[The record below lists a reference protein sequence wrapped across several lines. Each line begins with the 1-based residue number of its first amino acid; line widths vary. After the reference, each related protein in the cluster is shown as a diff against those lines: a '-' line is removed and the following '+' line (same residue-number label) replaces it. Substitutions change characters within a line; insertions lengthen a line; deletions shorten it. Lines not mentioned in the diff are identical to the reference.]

1 MSHFE
6 KRVQLNKIIESQ
18 LPEFL
23 VADFP
28 KAVEFFKQYFISQE
42 FQGGNTDLID
52 NLDRYIR
59 VDNLVPE
66 VVVGKTTLS
75 SAISTSDTTIT
86 VASTKGFP
94 DDYGLLKIDDEII
107 TYTGKTD
114 TTFTGCIR
122 GFSGI
127 TGYDDSTEAYFS
139 NVNRQSVI
147 FKDTTAQAHTG
158 SSEVQ
163 NLSALFLQEFYKKLK
178 KTFTPGFE
186 ELKFVDGLDVGNFIK
201 NARSFYQSKGIE
213 ESVIILFKVLYGVEA
228 KVIDLETRLIKPSS
242 ADYIRRELIVAEVLS
257 GDPFKLEGQT
267 IFRSVDLNTSASVS
281 DVEVFT
287 RDNKTFY
294 KIGLFVG
301 YNERDLIEGEFIV
314 PGYSKVLEP
323 VEIGGETIAV
333 DSTIGFPDSG
343 TLISGT
349 NTIAYTSK
357 SISQFFGCTGVTT
370 KIEVTDPIRA
380 NETVFGYENG
390 DTEKK
395 VELRITGVLSNFE
408 AIGDIPLMEAD
419 EIISVKNVGEV
430 IYNPVEDKTYKEV
443 FANSWIYNTK
453 SRVNVDSINGAN
465 FTLKSDIDKSQFR
478 IGDSVDILVG
488 GSNVKA
494 SADALITAIP
504 NNTVLT
510 LGNIS
515 SFVPAAGVSYSIRRN
530 LKKSK
535 SSGVLIKLGQNIYI
549 ANALNVYTDDFGQFG
564 YVASHSLP
572 GYTIQDEIVEST
584 IPDGTDANL
593 GGFSTFF
600 KTYSIVK
607 FANPVRFIDGDQIRY
622 TATNPLA
629 GLNSGETYYVKLV
642 NGKEIYL
649 YASKSLLTG
658 NEFIRFAPVTGA
670 GDHKFTLVRH
680 EDRLLSSNNILR
692 KIPLSSPLASVKESK
707 RNLGNV
713 GVLVDGVE
721 ISSPDSADKV
731 YYGPI
736 EKFEVLNGGR
746 DYDVINPP
754 NITVSTGAG
763 STAYVEPTVVGSVQK
778 VFVDPQEFDIDD
790 VESVTLTGG
799 NGEGCVLEPIVGIR
813 FREIEFDSR
822 PLSLGGGVDITNET
836 ITFRTNHGLVDGQ
849 RIIYNQNGNKPIAL
863 GDAYDPNNT
872 DTGNKLISGDEYVV
886 KVVNPSTIKLHI
898 NEGDA
903 LNGNAG
909 INTLGL
915 SVPADATGVHKFRTL
930 SKGNLREIKVLD
942 GGSGYTHRK
951 LRVKA
956 GHVSLEYNNIYYKGH
971 GFETGETVI
980 YTATETAVG
989 GLTVNNRYY
998 VDKIDDDTFRLIN
1011 LGADGTLTTE
1021 LTRRKFVDFTTTGSG
1036 YHVFQ
1041 YPPITINA
1049 NVSYAGTTGGSFTF
1063 TPLVTGIIADAY
1075 LYESGTGYGSTV
1087 LNLHKKPLINVSEG
1101 RNAQLAPIID
1111 NGEIVAVQV
1120 LNKGDG
1126 YVSFPD
1132 LVVEDRSATPGTGA
1146 ILKPVL
1152 VNNRITDV
1160 VIING
1165 GIGYSSNATSIYVRS
1180 RGFGAKFDTRVRGLH
1195 VNDAER
1201 FADHSRSK
1209 NTKIFSNLYKNEK
1222 ENSLVHGIF
1231 GYSTDLGQNFE
1242 LFDGNH
1248 SPIVGWAYDGNPIYG
1263 PFGYAE
1269 VDNIQS
1275 GVRIIKPGYEL
1286 NASLVEDRPSFT
1298 HGFFTD
1304 DYQYTGTGDLDRHNG
1319 RFCKTPEFPNGIY
1332 AYFVGVTTSST
1343 SADLEPVYPYFIG
1356 ESYKSEVIKDNFTLD
1371 HSFDFNNSNLTRN
1384 TFPYNVAKDE
1394 ADYDFFNEGYE
1405 SFEQV
1410 SVVESVTQGEIDE
1423 IKVIDGGTG
1432 YVIGDR
1438 VNFDIVESGGV
1449 GVRGEVSEIVGVAVT
1464 AIDTTLDTYE
1474 NATLIWDNDRQ
1485 VSVYN
1490 VGGWNV
1496 EDNDHVLVTG
1506 LSTSIVGLNGS
1517 HKIGFSTETV
1527 SLAGTMTAYNSQPH
1541 GTFEDIFISSK
1552 FATVSAGSTITVKS
1566 SDGVELL
1573 TVVNDY
1579 NNGVLR
1585 VKRYGTAG
1593 VAHSFGSELR
1603 LNGNRITLPVKTK
1616 EFKSSLNKIAFFNAQ
1631 DSVGV
1636 GTTSTLKTF
1645 TIGNVQDTISVP
1657 NRSIHLPNHPFKTGE
1672 KVIFTRSN
1680 KPGTASLTVA
1690 NNAAQLDAFAIPDNT
1705 SLSSTLYVINKGT
1718 NYIGLATQVGL
1729 TTAGNGLYFFSTGS
1743 DDSEYKLRTDK
1754 DQITADVS
1762 KIKTNVSCG
1771 TTHGLKRG
1779 DTIKFNVVPSSTV
1792 GIGTSTAV
1800 KVKFNANERKLLI
1813 NPTGITSS
1821 NIDTSTNQITIDNH
1835 GYKTG
1840 DKVYYESVEVASG
1853 LHTGSYFVIE
1863 DTSSKFRLAETLYES
1878 NPLTEKEVNI
1888 VGTGDT
1894 HHTFSLVNPPINI
1907 IRNNN
1912 LKFDLSD
1919 ASLSGYQFKIY
1930 TDNQFSNEYVSSYD
1944 SRTFNVVG
1952 LGTIGVSTSA
1962 SLTLNYSQN
1971 IPTKLFYG
1979 LEKSGYISTAD
1990 KGVDAYSELNFID
2003 SPYNGTYNVFGI
2015 GSTTFKFSPSAL
2027 PEILNYTQ
2035 DDAKLEYTTKSSN
2048 AINGSIGKVL
2058 TLSKGFNFDRL
2069 PKFKDV
2075 TSTNGVNANISAAS
2089 TSIGRIKK
2097 VRFRDIGY
2105 DYHSDKT
2112 LRPEAD
2118 VPPIV
2123 EIDNLDTIK
2132 SIDIESGGSRYLSD
2146 PGLIL
2151 FNDTT
2156 KQVIDTTTFIAKAP
2170 NGAIA
2175 EVEQLGPLFGI
2186 QSEPH
2191 RLISINNSNGVGISS
2206 MQSGVQGIATCTLTT
2221 PFLGFSTALFAPG
2234 DEVFVEGVS
2243 LASTGTG
2250 YNSEDYDYKF
2260 FKVIAYNNASPATL
2274 TFQLVGE
2281 DGVGLTTNPGFA
2293 KTNQSGFAQIVNKK
2307 NYPVINVIQERSP
2320 FEINEQLYVDNGT
2333 GYIPTNLRVSLV
2345 RDDYIK
2351 IRGSYN
2357 LQKGAKI
2364 RGVVTGTIAD
2374 VTNVD
2379 RKRAKL
2385 NISYSSKNDIGW
2397 RNDIGKI
2404 SEDYQV
2410 TPDNDY
2416 YQNLSY
2422 SVKSPITWKE
2432 FSSPLNSIVHPAGL
2446 KNFADVG
2453 VTSTGSARAG
2463 LGGTTTSIVVL
2474 DVVNERR
2481 VDTINNFDNT
2491 VDVDVEQ
2498 SNIGLGNFLKSNKLQ
2513 IQNRK
2518 LTSFTECRTNR
2529 VLIHDDISD
2538 KFSSRGFQ
2546 DTFAEIEEVDAQDNV
2561 VRYTIQIVDPDDGH
2575 VQLSELVLQ
2584 TTDEDTFLF
2593 EKYSAHSN
2601 HRLGTFSADVDDIG
2615 TRSLFFTPTDPF
2627 ETDHDIKILRKSY
2640 LYQQLPAGDVGI
2652 GTSAFG
2658 SVTLSG
2664 SFVAGITSIG
2674 SINDPWRTAS
2684 GISSVKTL
2692 VSYAATNF
2700 NGAFASVEIGNRF
2713 NNETNYIEAFVDF
2726 DGSNTYLSEYYY
2738 DATTQSYSA
2747 TQSGVLETEYDSSN
2761 NIVRLKARNVGVS
2774 SLVSYDVRSTVV
2786 GFAASTAGIGTY
2798 RYLLNNQPQG
2808 TEKSARYESTVNSG
2822 VSTVRIGTF
2831 DLSRVSSSNS
2841 IVRVSA
2847 GSSSAIHQVV
2857 IMANNEENDVV
2868 VVPGPFAP
2876 VNNVTGLGTFSG
2888 EIDGGNFYLNFH
2900 PDAGYDVDTQ
2910 AYNEVFYR
2918 EMDFDNQSQPLK
2930 FGPTTQNIFLT
2941 AYDGLNGLRANRTN
2955 FKLTYE
2961 GDPIYMKTFN
2971 PADTTT
2977 LNYQTGLFTYRNHF
2991 FNTGEELIYTP
3002 EATFVGVGKSA
3013 VGIGQTADYLGV
3025 VTDRL
3030 PSRVYPIAIT
3040 PDSFK
3045 LATRKEYAQAGI
3057 FVTFTDAGLGNAHE
3071 LEFTKKLTKTVVGLD
3086 GIVQQPIAFTPI
3098 THSLRFNNGGITA
3111 GISTFNISGIS
3122 SIQPRDIIRIDDEYM
3137 KVIEVGLSTNT
3148 NGQLLGPI
3156 NGIIAAGGIA
3166 THPTVAVKRAV
3177 VGSSATTHTDGATVR
3192 VYRGAFNIVKNEIHF
3207 IDPPKGNTRAR
3218 RNESNLPYVKAE
3230 FSGRTFLRSDYDTN
3244 MLFDDISDQF
3254 TGIAKTYTATVE
3266 GINTSGVQPGNGI
3279 LFINGVFQTPTT
3291 ENNTGQNYV
3300 IERDTNV
3307 GISSFVFTGIESIDG
3322 VPISSDT
3329 DINQN
3334 QIPRGGLIVSLGSTP
3349 GLGYAPLVGAK
3360 TLVKTNA
3367 SGGLTNIVG
3376 VNTWIGAKSIST
3388 ARYNN
3393 LSGILEVE
3401 TTEPHYLGG
3410 GDSVKL
3416 NDLEFKCPKTP
3427 VGTPT
3432 NATYN
3437 PATGVLILTI
3447 PNHGLVNTDA
3457 VVIDDNSITFTC
3469 DKDGNATNHSYPRPT
3484 DPASG
3489 QYLTVSNVTTNT
3501 FRVNVGASAPSDQYV
3516 HTFVSA
3522 TTDSVKTI
3530 GGGGYVGV
3538 TTTIFPDHDR
3548 SLDVFNIIDANRLNV
3563 LVGPSSI
3570 PHIYQGGGE
3579 IYKHYSLNHGSGYRG
3594 PVSIGVTDLE
3604 YEHRFSRSL
3613 ADSVST
3619 QRDIEIDVTGVD
3631 SNNQY
3636 YTLSGNDR
3644 TGDVSG
3650 NDITIE
3656 VAVGDTLNFNL
3667 NYGGGHPFEIRDSN
3681 GGSAV
3686 SSPAA
3691 TNNGAT
3697 SGTVSWTPNTAGTY
3711 VYQCTS
3717 HPDMVGTITVTAPVA
3732 LTPTSVQYTSHSGV
3746 MVLTV
3751 GLHKL
3756 TTSDTVGFTNNGL
3769 FFRCSKDQYF
3779 TEHSYPR
3786 STDPVAGINTS
3797 ITAITPNSITVN
3809 VGKGGGG
3816 GYGAQVS
3823 AQVGVGGSL
3832 AFSIDA
3838 AGQDYINPRLMIPE
3852 PNYENMEVTGVSRL
3866 GIGSTTA
3873 TGENLLLNLTV
3884 GAAGT
3889 EHIAGTGATM
3899 FNIDTF
3905 KVVRNGYAFQVGDV
3919 LTVSGLVTAAHLTE
3933 PVADFQLEVTEVF
3946 NDFFSSWSFGELDY
3960 IDSVAGYQDGIR
3972 TRFPLY
3978 YENDL
3983 LSFELDPASDLSS
3996 AIDLDAVL
4004 VIFING
4010 VLQKPGYAYN
4020 FTGGTSFTFSTAPKV
4035 NDKVD
4040 IFFYVGK
4047 DGVDVGITTV
4057 TETVKVGDDVFIKKH
4072 PLFQNTVDQL
4082 TSRTLTEL
4090 LGSDTME
4097 TPTYTGPGINSST
4110 FKPFDWIKQKKDK
4123 FINGDV
4129 VYKTRNSIEPL
4140 IFPTAKIIGDVNTNS
4155 TEIFVDNAQFF
4166 DYDEIQYDYKQTTFR
4181 CDALIVSHD
4190 EPVAAAFTATVNAS
4204 GSVDT
4209 LTITNP
4215 GAGYTG
4221 STLPIAFAAPKSVG
4235 VGVGTTATATATV
4248 SAAGTIT
4255 SVSLTNAGFGYTS
4268 TNPPNTIIEIPSA
4281 TTQSVFNIA
4290 NVQGF
4295 SGIITGIAPATG
4307 SNGETAIKFMYNSLK
4322 DYTTL
4327 GKLQNGNATG
4337 TLVAGYPIVISDTKV
4352 GNGVTSVYSADGDIV
4367 SIGTTFLDNIYIVDS
4382 ATSLAANGEVICNV
4396 QSTSVLSGITSTGS
4410 FDQTNAGST
4419 VSLGRISWGRIYN
4432 FQERVNPIAIGVT
4445 GLTYNSGLNTHPT
4458 IQRRGDFGEFNTGA
4472 VLARKPR
4479 AQQNA
4484 ITDLYVDNILPFYG
4498 G

>member
-75 SAISTSDTTIT
+75 SAITASDTTIT

-94 DDYGLLKIDDEII
+94 DDYGLLKIGDEII
-107 TYTGKTD
+107 TYTAKTE

-127 TGYDDSTEAYFS
+127 TGYDDTTEAYFS

-147 FKDTTAQAHTG
+147 FKDTTAEAHTA

-186 ELKFVDGLDVGNFIK
+186 EHKFVDGLDVGNFIK
-201 NARSFYQSKGIE
+201 NIRSFYQSKGIE
-213 ESVIILFKVLYGVEA
+213 ESIVILFKVLYGVEA

-242 ADYIRRELIVAEVLS
+242 ADYIRRELVVAEVLS
-257 GDPFKLEGQT
+257 GNPFKLEGQT
-267 IFRSVDLNTSASVS
+267 IFKSNDLNTNASVS
-281 DVEVFT
+281 EVEVFT

-301 YNERDLIEGEFIV
+301 YNDRDLIEGEFNI

-323 VEIGGETIAV
+323 VEIGDSIISV
-333 DSTIGFPDSG
+333 DSTIGFPAAG
-343 TLISGT
+343 TLISGD
-349 NTIAYTSK
+349 NTITYTSK
-357 SISQFFGCTGVTT
+357 SVSQFFGCSGVTT

-380 NETVFGYENG
+380 NEIAFGYENG

-395 VELRITGVLSNFE
+395 VELRITGVLSSFE
-408 AIGDIPLMEAD
+408 ALSDIPLMEED
-419 EIISVKNVGEV
+419 EVISVKNVGEV
-430 IYNPVEDKTYKEV
+430 INNPVEDKTYKEV

-453 SRVNVDSINGAN
+453 SRVNVDTINGAN
-465 FTLKSDIDKSQFR
+465 FAVKSDIDKAQFR
-478 IGDSVDILVG
+478 VGDSVDVLVG
-488 GSNVKA
+488 ASNVKA
-494 SADALITAIP
+494 SADAIITAIP
-504 NNTVLT
+504 NNRILT

-515 SFVPAAGVSYSIRRN
+515 SFTPAAGVSYSIRRN
-530 LKKSK
+530 LTKSR
-535 SSGVLIKLGQNIYI
+535 SSGVVIKLGQGVYI
-549 ANALNVYTDDFGQFG
+549 ANTLNVYTDDFSKFG

-572 GYTIQDEIVEST
+572 GYQIQDEIVEST
-584 IPDGTDANL
+584 IPDGTIANL
-593 GGFSTFF
+593 GGFSNFF
-600 KTYSIVK
+600 KTYSTVK

-629 GLNSGETYYVKLV
+629 GLTSGETYYVKLV

-658 NEFIRFAPVTGA
+658 NEFIRFGPVTTTGT
-670 GDHKFTLVRH
+670 HNFTLVRH
-680 EDRLLSSNNILR
+680 EDRELSPNNILR
-692 KIPLSSPLASVKESK
+692 KVPLSSPLASVKESK
-707 RNLGNV
+707 RNLGNI

-721 ISSPDSADKV
+721 ISSPDSADKI

-754 NITVSTGAG
+754 NITISAG
-763 STAYVEPTVVGSVQK
+763 VGNTAYIEPIVTGSVKK

-822 PLSLGGGVDITNET
+822 PLTLGGGVDITNET
-836 ITFRTNHGLVDGQ
+836 ITFRQNHGLVDGQ

-863 GDAYDPNNT
+863 GQAYDVNNAE
-872 DTGNKLISGDEYVV
+872 TGKLISGDEYVV
-886 KVVNPSTIKLHI
+886 KVVNTTTIKLHI

-915 SVPADATGVHKFRTL
+915 SVPSDATGIHKFRTL

-951 LRVKA
+951 LRAKP
-956 GHVSLEYNNIYYKGH
+956 GHVSVEYNTIEYKSH

-980 YTATETAVG
+980 YTATETSVG
-989 GLTVNNRYY
+989 GLTANNRYY
-998 VDKIDDDTFRLIN
+998 VDKISDDSFKLID
-1011 LGADGTLTTE
+1011 LGSDGSLTTE
-1021 LTRRKFVDFTTTGSG
+1021 LTRKKHVDFTSAGSG

-1049 NVSYAGTTGGSFTF
+1049 NVSYAGTTGGTFTF
-1063 TPLVTGIIADAY
+1063 TPLVTGIVADAY

-1087 LNLHKKPLINVSEG
+1087 LNLHKKPLITVSEG
-1101 RNAQLAPIID
+1101 KNAQLAPIID
-1111 NGEIVAVQV
+1111 NGEIVAIQV

-1126 YVSFPD
+1126 YISMPD

-1146 ILKPVL
+1146 ILKPVI

-1209 NTKIFSNLYKNEK
+1209 STKIFSNLYKNNK

-1242 LFDGNH
+1242 SFDGNH

-1263 PFGYAE
+1263 PFGYGE

-1275 GVRIIKPGYEL
+1275 GVRLIKPGYEL
-1286 NASLVEDRPSFT
+1286 KTSSVEDRPGFT
-1298 HGFFTD
+1298 SGFFTD
-1304 DYQYTGTGDLDRHNG
+1304 DYQYTGVGDLDRHNG

-1332 AYFVGVTTSST
+1332 AYFVGVTTSQT
-1343 SADLEPVYPYFIG
+1343 SNDLEPLYPYFIG
-1356 ESYKSEVIKDNFTLD
+1356 ESYKSEVIEENFTLD
-1371 HSFDFNNSNLTRN
+1371 HSFDFNNSNLVRN
-1384 TFPYNVAKDE
+1384 TFPYNVSKEE

-1405 SFEQV
+1405 SFEQI

-1432 YVIGDR
+1432 YRIGDK
-1438 VNFDIVESGGV
+1438 VNFDIEGTGGV
-1449 GVRGEVSEIVGVAVT
+1449 GIRGEVSEIVGVAVT
-1464 AIDTTLDTYE
+1464 AIDTALETVE

-1485 VSVYN
+1485 VSVYT
-1490 VGGWNV
+1490 VGGWNL
-1496 EDNDHVLVTG
+1496 ENNDTVLVTG
-1506 LSTSIVGLNGS
+1506 LSTSVVGLNGT
-1517 HKIGFSTETV
+1517 HKIGFSTEKV
-1527 SLAGTMTAYNSQPH
+1527 SLAGTMTAYNSSPH
-1541 GTFEDIFISSK
+1541 GTFEDIFTSTNLR
-1552 FATVSAGSTITVKS
+1552 TVGAGSTITVSS

-1573 TVVNDY
+1573 TVLNNY

-1593 VAHSFGSELR
+1593 VAHSFGSDLR
-1603 LNGNRITLPVKTK
+1603 LNGNRITLPIKTK
-1616 EFKSSLNKIAFFNAQ
+1616 EFKSNLDKLAFFNAA

-1645 TIGNVQDTISVP
+1645 TIGNVEETISVP
-1657 NRSIHLPNHPFKTGE
+1657 NRSIYLPDHPFKTGDE
-1672 KVIFTRSN
+1672 VTFTMSN
-1680 KPGTASLTVA
+1680 KPGTASITAA
-1690 NNAAQLDAFAIPDNT
+1690 NNAAQANTFTIPDNT
-1705 SLSSTLYVINKGT
+1705 SLTSTLYVINKGT
-1718 NYIGLATQVGL
+1718 DYIGLATQVGL

-1743 DDSEYKLRTDK
+1743 DNSEYKLTTNK
-1754 DQITADVS
+1754 SKITADVS
-1762 KIKTNVSCG
+1762 KIKTVVSCG
-1771 TTHGLKRG
+1771 TTHGLERG
-1779 DTIKFNVVPSSTV
+1779 DTIKFNVLPTSTV

-1800 KVKFNANERKLLI
+1800 RVKFNEGERKILI

-1821 NIDTSTNQITIDNH
+1821 NINTSTNQITISNH
-1835 GYKTG
+1835 GFKTG
-1840 DKVYYESVEVASG
+1840 DKVYYESIEVASG
-1853 LHTGSYFVIE
+1853 LHTGSYFVIG
-1863 DTSSKFRLAETLYES
+1863 DDSDRFRLAETRYES

-1894 HHTFSLVNPPINI
+1894 NHTFSLINPPINI
-1907 IRNNN
+1907 VRNNN

-1919 ASLSGYQFKIY
+1919 TSLSGYQLKIY
-1930 TDNQFSNEYVSSYD
+1930 TDNQFTNEYVSSYD

-1952 LGTIGVSTSA
+1952 VGTVGAGTTA
-1962 SLTLNYSQN
+1962 SLTLNHSEN

-1979 LEKSGYISTAD
+1979 LEKGGYISTAD
-1990 KGVDAYSELNFID
+1990 KEVLGFSELKYID
-2003 SPYNGTYNVFGI
+2003 SPYNGTYDVFGI
-2015 GSTTFKFSPSAL
+2015 GSTTFTFSPSAL
-2027 PEILNYTQ
+2027 PEILNYTE
-2035 DDAKLEYTTKSSN
+2035 DGATLSYTTKSTN
-2048 AINGSIGKVL
+2048 AINGSIGKIV
-2058 TLSKGFNFDRL
+2058 TLSKGFNFDKL

-2075 TSTNGVNANISAAS
+2075 TSTDGYNANISAAS

-2097 VRFRDIGY
+2097 VRFKDIGY

-2123 EIDNLDTIK
+2123 EIDNLDTIND
-2132 SIDIESGGSRYLSD
+2132 IDIESGGSRYLSD

-2156 KQVIDTTTFIAKAP
+2156 KKVIDTTTFVAKAP

-2175 EVEQLGPLFGI
+2175 EVEQLGPLFGL

-2191 RLISINNSNGVGISS
+2191 RLIAINNSNGVGISS
-2206 MQSGVQGIATCTLTT
+2206 MQTGSQGIATCTLTT
-2221 PFLGFSTALFAPG
+2221 PFLGFTTALFAPG

-2250 YNSEDYDYKF
+2250 YNSENYDYKF
-2260 FKVIAYNNASPATL
+2260 FQVVDYNNASPATL

-2281 DGVGLTTNPGFA
+2281 DGVGLTTNPGIA
-2293 KTNQSGFAQIVNKK
+2293 KINQSGFAQIINKK
-2307 NYPVINVIQERSP
+2307 NYPVINIIQNRSP

-2333 GYIPTNLRVSLV
+2333 GFIRTDLKVSLV

-2351 IRGSYN
+2351 IRGNYN
-2357 LQKGAKI
+2357 LQKGVKI
-2364 RGVVTGTIAD
+2364 RGMVTGTIAD
-2374 VTNVD
+2374 VTGID

-2385 NISYSSKNDIGW
+2385 NVDYSSNSDIGW

-2410 TPDNDY
+2410 TPNNDY

-2481 VDTINNFDNT
+2481 VDVINNFDNT

-2498 SNIGLGNFLKSNKLQ
+2498 SNVGLGNFLKSNKLQ

-2546 DTFAEIEEVDAQDNV
+2546 DTFTELEEVDAQDNV

-2575 VQLSELVLQ
+2575 IQLSELVLQ

-2615 TRSLFFTPTDPF
+2615 TRSLFFTPTDPY

-2640 LYQQLPAGDVGI
+2640 LYQQLPSGDVGI

-2664 SFVAGITSIG
+2664 SFVSGITSIG
-2674 SINDPWRTAS
+2674 SPNDPWRTAS

-2738 DATTQSYSA
+2738 DAITQSYSA

-2961 GDPIYMKTFN
+2961 GDPIYMKTFD
-2971 PADTTT
+2971 PSDTTK
-2977 LNYQTGLFTYRNHF
+2977 LDYATGLFTYRNHF

-3002 EATFVGVGKSA
+3002 ESSFVGVGKSA

-3057 FVTFTDAGLGNAHE
+3057 FVTFTDAGVGNVHE
-3071 LEFTKKLTKTVVGLD
+3071 LEFTKKLSKTIIGLD

-3098 THSLRFNNGGITA
+3098 THNLRFNNGGITA

-3291 ENNTGQNYV
+3291 QNNTGQNYI

-3349 GLGYAPLVGAK
+3349 GLGYAPLVGAQ
-3360 TLVKTNA
+3360 TLVKKDTN
-3367 SGGLTNIVG
+3367 GGLTEIVG
-3376 VNTWIGAKSIST
+3376 INTWIGAKSIST
-3388 ARYNN
+3388 ASYNN
-3393 LSGILEVE
+3393 LSGILEVQ

-3437 PATGVLILTI
+3437 PATGVLVLTI
-3447 PNHGLVNTDA
+3447 PNHGLVNGDA

-3469 DKDGNATNHSYPRPT
+3469 SQDSNATNHSYPRST

-3501 FRVNVGASAPSDQYV
+3501 FRVNVGASAPSDQYA

-3579 IYKHYSLNHGSGYRG
+3579 IYKHFSLNHGSGYRG

-3604 YEHRFSRSL
+3604 FEHRFSRSL

-3619 QRDIEIDVTGVD
+3619 QRDIGIDVTGVD

-3717 HPDMVGTITVTAPVA
+3717 HPDMVGTITVTAAVA
-3732 LTPTSVQYTSHSGV
+3732 LTPTAAQYTPHSGV

-3751 GLHKL
+3751 GSHTL
-3756 TTSDTVGFTNNGL
+3756 TTSDTVGFTNNSL
-3769 FFRCSKDQYF
+3769 FFRCSDDQFF
-3779 TEHSYPR
+3779 TEQSYPR
-3786 STDPVAGINTS
+3786 STDPVSGINTS
-3797 ITAITPNSITVN
+3797 ITAVTSNSITVN

-3832 AFSIDA
+3832 SFSIDA
-3838 AGQDYINPRLMIPE
+3838 AGQDYINPRLIIPE

-3866 GIGSTTA
+3866 GIGSTTV

-3905 KVVRNGYAFQVGDV
+3905 KVARNGYAFQIGDV

-3946 NDFFSSWSFGELDY
+3946 NDFFASWSFGELDY
-3960 IDSVAGYQDGIR
+3960 IDSIAGYQDGIR

-4010 VLQKPGYAYN
+4010 VLQTPGYAYN
-4020 FTGGTSFTFSTAPKV
+4020 FTGGTSFTFTTAPKV

-4040 IFFYVGK
+4040 VFFYVGK

-4057 TETVKVGDDVFIKKH
+4057 TETLKVGDDVFIKKH
-4072 PLFQNTVDQL
+4072 PLFQSTVDQL
-4082 TSRTLTEL
+4082 TNRTLTEL

-4129 VYKTRNSIEPL
+4129 VYKTRNIIEPL
-4140 IFPTAKIIGDVNTNS
+4140 IFPTAKIIGDVNTDS

-4181 CDALIVSHD
+4181 CDAFIVTAD
-4190 EPVAAAFTATVNAS
+4190 EPVAAAFTATVNTS
-4204 GSVDT
+4204 GSIDT
-4209 LTITNP
+4209 LSITNP
-4215 GAGYTG
+4215 GFGYTG

-4268 TNPPNTIIEIPSA
+4268 TNPPNTIIEVPAA
-4281 TTQSVFNIA
+4281 TTQSIFNIA

-4295 SGIITGIAPATG
+4295 TGIITGIAPATG
-4307 SNGETAIKFMYNSLK
+4307 SNGETAIKFMFNSLK
-4322 DYTTL
+4322 DYTIL

-4337 TLVAGYPIVISDTKV
+4337 TLLAGYPIVISDTKV
-4352 GNGVTSVYSADGDIV
+4352 GNGVTSVYSADGDVV

-4382 ATSLAANGEVICNV
+4382 ITSLAANGEVICNV
-4396 QSTSVLSGITSTGS
+4396 QSTSNLTGIAATGN
-4410 FDQTNAGST
+4410 FDQTQAGLT
-4419 VSLGRISWGRIYN
+4419 TSLGRLSWGRIYN

-4445 GLTYNSGLNTHPT
+4445 GLTYNSGLTTHPT

-4472 VLARKPR
+4472 VLSRKPR

-4484 ITDLYVDNILPFYG
+4484 INDLYVDNILPFYG

>member
-75 SAISTSDTTIT
+75 SAITASDTTIT

-94 DDYGLLKIDDEII
+94 DDYGLLKIGDEII
-107 TYTGKTD
+107 TYTAKTE

-127 TGYDDSTEAYFS
+127 TGYDDTTEAYFS

-147 FKDTTAQAHTG
+147 FKDTTAEAHTA

-186 ELKFVDGLDVGNFIK
+186 EHKFVDGLDVGNFIK
-201 NARSFYQSKGIE
+201 NIRSFYQSKGIE
-213 ESVIILFKVLYGVEA
+213 ESIVILFKVLYGVEA

-242 ADYIRRELIVAEVLS
+242 ADYIRRELVVVEVLS

-267 IFRSVDLNTSASVS
+267 IFKSNDLNTNASVS
-281 DVEVFT
+281 EVEVFT

-301 YNERDLIEGEFIV
+301 YNDRDLIEGEFNI

-323 VEIGGETIAV
+323 VEIGDSIISV
-333 DSTIGFPDSG
+333 DSTIGFPAAG
-343 TLISGT
+343 TLISGDNIIT
-349 NTIAYTSK
+349 YTSK
-357 SISQFFGCTGVTT
+357 SVSQFFGCSGVTT

-380 NETVFGYENG
+380 NEIAFGYENG

-395 VELRITGVLSNFE
+395 VELRITGVLSSFE
-408 AIGDIPLMEAD
+408 ALSDIPLMEED
-419 EIISVKNVGEV
+419 EVISVKNVGEV
-430 IYNPVEDKTYKEV
+430 INNPVEDKTYKEV

-453 SRVNVDSINGAN
+453 SRVNVDTINGAN
-465 FTLKSDIDKSQFR
+465 FAVKSDIDKAQFR
-478 IGDSVDILVG
+478 VGDSVDVLVG
-488 GSNVKA
+488 ASNVKA
-494 SADALITAIP
+494 SADAIITAIP
-504 NNTVLT
+504 NNRILT

-515 SFVPAAGVSYSIRRN
+515 SFTPAAGVSYSIRRN
-530 LKKSK
+530 LTKSR
-535 SSGVLIKLGQNIYI
+535 SSGVVIKLGQGVYI
-549 ANALNVYTDDFGQFG
+549 ANTLNVYTDDFNEFG

-572 GYTIQDEIVEST
+572 GYQIQDEIVEST
-584 IPDGTDANL
+584 IPDGTIANL
-593 GGFSTFF
+593 GGFSNFF
-600 KTYSIVK
+600 KTYSTVK

-629 GLNSGETYYVKLV
+629 GLTSGETYYVKLV

-658 NEFIRFAPVTGA
+658 NEFIRFGPVTATGT
-670 GDHKFTLVRH
+670 HNFTLVRH
-680 EDRLLSSNNILR
+680 EDRELSPNNILR

-707 RNLGNV
+707 RNLGNI

-721 ISSPDSADKV
+721 ISSPDSADKI

-754 NITVSTGAG
+754 NITISAG
-763 STAYVEPTVVGSVQK
+763 VGNTAYVEPIVTGSVKK

-822 PLSLGGGVDITNET
+822 PLTLGGGVDVTNET
-836 ITFRTNHGLVDGQ
+836 ITFRQNHGLVDGQ

-863 GDAYDPNNT
+863 GQAYDTNNT
-872 DTGNKLISGDEYVV
+872 ETGKLISGDEYVV
-886 KVVNPSTIKLHI
+886 KVVNTTTIKLHI

-915 SVPADATGVHKFRTL
+915 SVPSDATGIHKFRTL

-951 LRVKA
+951 LRAKP
-956 GHVSLEYNNIYYKGH
+956 GHVSVEYNTIEYKSH

-980 YTATETAVG
+980 YTATETSVG

-998 VDKIDDDTFRLIN
+998 VDKISDDSFKLID
-1011 LGADGTLTTE
+1011 LGSDGSLTTE
-1021 LTRRKFVDFTTTGSG
+1021 LTRKKHVDFTSVGSG

-1049 NVSYAGTTGGSFTF
+1049 NVSYAGTTGGTFTF
-1063 TPLVTGIIADAY
+1063 TPLVTGIVADAY

-1087 LNLHKKPLINVSEG
+1087 LNLHKKPLITVSEG
-1101 RNAQLAPIID
+1101 KNAQLAPIID
-1111 NGEIVAVQV
+1111 NGEIVAIQV

-1126 YVSFPD
+1126 YISMPD

-1146 ILKPVL
+1146 ILKPVI

-1209 NTKIFSNLYKNEK
+1209 STKIFSNLYKNNK

-1242 LFDGNH
+1242 SFDGNH

-1263 PFGYAE
+1263 PFGYGE

-1275 GVRIIKPGYEL
+1275 GVRLIKPGYEL
-1286 NASLVEDRPSFT
+1286 KTSSVEDRPGFT
-1298 HGFFTD
+1298 SGFFTD
-1304 DYQYTGTGDLDRHNG
+1304 DYQYTGVGDLDRHNG

-1332 AYFVGVTTSST
+1332 AYFVGVTTSQT
-1343 SADLEPVYPYFIG
+1343 SNDLEPLYPYFIG
-1356 ESYKSEVIKDNFTLD
+1356 ESYKSEVIEENFTLD
-1371 HSFDFNNSNLTRN
+1371 HSFDFNNSNLVRN
-1384 TFPYNVAKDE
+1384 TFPYNVSKEE

-1405 SFEQV
+1405 SFEQI

-1432 YVIGDR
+1432 YKIGDK
-1438 VNFDIVESGGV
+1438 VNFDIEGTGGV
-1449 GVRGEVSEIVGVAVT
+1449 GIRGEVSEIVGVAVT
-1464 AIDTTLDTYE
+1464 AIDTTLETVE

-1485 VSVYN
+1485 VSVYT
-1490 VGGWNV
+1490 VGGWNL
-1496 EDNDHVLVTG
+1496 ENNDTVLVTG
-1506 LSTSIVGLNGS
+1506 LSTSVVGLNGT
-1517 HKIGFSTETV
+1517 HKIGFSTEKV
-1527 SLAGTMTAYNSQPH
+1527 SLAGTMTAYNSSPH
-1541 GTFEDIFISSK
+1541 GTFEDIFTSTNLR
-1552 FATVSAGSTITVKS
+1552 TVGAGSTITVSS

-1573 TVVNDY
+1573 TVLNNY

-1593 VAHSFGSELR
+1593 VAHSFGSDLR
-1603 LNGNRITLPVKTK
+1603 LNGNRITLPIKTK
-1616 EFKSSLNKIAFFNAQ
+1616 EFKSNLDKLAFFNAA

-1645 TIGNVQDTISVP
+1645 TIGNVQETISVP
-1657 NRSIHLPNHPFKTGE
+1657 NRSIYLPDHPFKTGDE
-1672 KVIFTRSN
+1672 VTFTMSN
-1680 KPGTASLTVA
+1680 KPGTASITAA
-1690 NNAAQLDAFAIPDNT
+1690 NNAAQANTFTIPDNT
-1705 SLSSTLYVINKGT
+1705 SLTSTLYVINKGT
-1718 NYIGLATQVGL
+1718 DYIGLATQVGL

-1743 DDSEYKLRTDK
+1743 DNSEYKLTTNK
-1754 DQITADVS
+1754 SKITADVS
-1762 KIKTNVSCG
+1762 KIKTVVSCG
-1771 TTHGLKRG
+1771 TTHGLERG
-1779 DTIKFNVVPSSTV
+1779 DTIKFNVLPTSTV

-1800 KVKFNANERKLLI
+1800 RVKFNEGERKILI
-1813 NPTGITSS
+1813 NPIGITSS
-1821 NIDTSTNQITIDNH
+1821 NINTSTNQITISNH
-1835 GYKTG
+1835 GFKTG
-1840 DKVYYESVEVASG
+1840 DKVYYESIEVASG
-1853 LHTGSYFVIE
+1853 LHTGSYFVIG
-1863 DTSSKFRLAETLYES
+1863 DDSDRFRLAETRYES

-1894 HHTFSLVNPPINI
+1894 NHTFSLINPPINI
-1907 IRNNN
+1907 VRNNN

-1919 ASLSGYQFKIY
+1919 TSLSGYQLKIY
-1930 TDNQFSNEYVSSYD
+1930 TDNQFTNEYVSSYD

-1952 LGTIGVSTSA
+1952 VGTVGAGTTA
-1962 SLTLNYSQN
+1962 SLTLNHSEN

-1979 LEKSGYISTAD
+1979 LEKAGYISTAD
-1990 KGVDAYSELNFID
+1990 KEVLGFSELKYID
-2003 SPYNGTYNVFGI
+2003 SPYNGTYDVFGI
-2015 GSTTFKFSPSAL
+2015 GSTTFTFSPSSL
-2027 PEILNYTQ
+2027 PEILNYTE
-2035 DDAKLEYTTKSSN
+2035 DDATLSYTTKSTN
-2048 AINGSIGKVL
+2048 AINGSIGKIV
-2058 TLSKGFNFDRL
+2058 TLSKGFNFDKL

-2075 TSTNGVNANISAAS
+2075 TSTDGYNANISAAS

-2097 VRFRDIGY
+2097 VRFKDIGY

-2123 EIDNLDTIK
+2123 EIDNLDTINA
-2132 SIDIESGGSRYLSD
+2132 IDIESGGSRYLSD

-2156 KQVIDTTTFIAKAP
+2156 KKVIDTTTFVAKAP

-2175 EVEQLGPLFGI
+2175 EVEQLGPLFGL

-2191 RLISINNSNGVGISS
+2191 RLIAINNSNGVGISS
-2206 MQSGVQGIATCTLTT
+2206 MQTGSQGIATCTLTT
-2221 PFLGFSTALFAPG
+2221 PFLGFTTALFAPG

-2250 YNSEDYDYKF
+2250 YNSENYDYKF
-2260 FKVIAYNNASPATL
+2260 FQVVDYNNASPATL

-2281 DGVGLTTNPGFA
+2281 DGVGLTTNPGIA
-2293 KTNQSGFAQIVNKK
+2293 KINQSGFAQIINKK
-2307 NYPVINVIQERSP
+2307 NYPVINIIQNRSP

-2333 GYIPTNLRVSLV
+2333 GFIRTDLKVSLV

-2351 IRGSYN
+2351 IRGNYN

-2364 RGVVTGTIAD
+2364 RGMVTGTIAD
-2374 VTNVD
+2374 VTGID

-2385 NISYSSKNDIGW
+2385 NVDYSSNSDIGW

-2410 TPDNDY
+2410 TPNNDY

-2453 VTSTGSARAG
+2453 VTSTGSAKAG

-2481 VDTINNFDNT
+2481 VDVINNFDNT

-2498 SNIGLGNFLKSNKLQ
+2498 SNVGLGNFLKSNKLQ

-2546 DTFAEIEEVDAQDNV
+2546 DTFTELEEVDAQDNV

-2575 VQLSELVLQ
+2575 IQLSELVLQ

-2615 TRSLFFTPTDPF
+2615 TRSLFFTPTDPY

-2640 LYQQLPAGDVGI
+2640 LYQQLPSGDVGI

-2664 SFVAGITSIG
+2664 SFVSGITSIG
-2674 SINDPWRTAS
+2674 SPNDPWRTAS

-2738 DATTQSYSA
+2738 DAITQSYSA

-2961 GDPIYMKTFN
+2961 GDPIYMKTFD
-2971 PADTTT
+2971 PSDTTK
-2977 LNYQTGLFTYRNHF
+2977 LDYATGLFTYRNHF

-3002 EATFVGVGKSA
+3002 ESSFVGVGKSA

-3057 FVTFTDAGLGNAHE
+3057 FVTFTDAGVGNAHE
-3071 LEFTKKLTKTVVGLD
+3071 LEFTKKLSKTIIGLD

-3098 THSLRFNNGGITA
+3098 THNLRFNNGGISA

-3291 ENNTGQNYV
+3291 QNNTGQNYI

-3349 GLGYAPLVGAK
+3349 GLGYAPLVGAQ
-3360 TLVKTNA
+3360 TLVKKDSN
-3367 SGGLTNIVG
+3367 GGLTEIVG
-3376 VNTWIGAKSIST
+3376 INTWVGAKSIST
-3388 ARYNN
+3388 ASYNKF
-3393 LSGILEVE
+3393 SGILEIE

-3416 NDLEFKCPKTP
+3416 
-3427 VGTPT
+3427 VG
-3432 NATYN
+3432 
-3437 PATGVLILTI
+3437 L
-3447 PNHGLVNTDA
+3447 H
-3457 VVIDDNSITFTC
+3457 FTC
-3469 DKDGNATNHSYPRPT
+3469 T
-3484 DPASG
+3484 PAYSG
-3489 QYLTVSNVTTNT
+3489 
-3501 FRVNVGASAPSDQYV
+3501 
-3516 HTFVSA
+3516 
-3522 TTDSVKTI
+3522 I
-3530 GGGGYVGV
+3530 
-3538 TTTIFPDHDR
+3538 TTTIFPDHER
-3548 SLDVFNIIDANRLNV
+3548 SLDVYNVIDANRLNV

-3570 PHIYQGGGE
+3570 THHYNHSGE
-3579 IYKHYSLNHGSGYRG
+3579 IYKHFSLNHGSGYRG

-3604 YEHRFSRSL
+3604 FEHRFSRSL

-3619 QRDIEIDVTGVD
+3619 QRDIQIDVTGVD

-3681 GGSAV
+3681 GGSPV

-3717 HPDMVGTITVTAPVA
+3717 HPDMVGTITVTAAVA
-3732 LTPTSVQYTSHSGV
+3732 LTPTAAQYTPHSGV

-3751 GLHKL
+3751 GSHTL
-3756 TTSDTVGFTNNGL
+3756 TTSDTVGFTNNSL
-3769 FFRCSKDQYF
+3769 FFRCSDDQFF
-3779 TEHSYPR
+3779 TEQSYPR
-3786 STDPVAGINTS
+3786 STDPVSGINTS
-3797 ITAITPNSITVN
+3797 ITAVTSNSITVN

-3832 AFSIDA
+3832 SFSIDA
-3838 AGQDYINPRLMIPE
+3838 PGQDYINPRLIIPE

-3866 GIGSTTA
+3866 GIGSTTV

-3905 KVVRNGYAFQVGDV
+3905 KIARNGYAFQIGDV

-3946 NDFFSSWSFGELDY
+3946 NDFFASWSFGELDY
-3960 IDSVAGYQDGIR
+3960 IDSIAGYQDGIR

-4010 VLQKPGYAYN
+4010 VLQTPGYAYN
-4020 FTGGTSFTFSTAPKV
+4020 FTGGTSFTFTTAPKV

-4040 IFFYVGK
+4040 VFFYVGK

-4057 TETVKVGDDVFIKKH
+4057 TETLKVGDDVFIKKH
-4072 PLFQNTVDQL
+4072 PLFQSTVDQL
-4082 TSRTLTEL
+4082 TNRTLTEL

-4129 VYKTRNSIEPL
+4129 VYKTRNIIEPL
-4140 IFPTAKIIGDVNTNS
+4140 IFPTAKIIGDVNTDS

-4181 CDALIVSHD
+4181 CDAFIVTAD
-4190 EPVAAAFTATVNAS
+4190 EPVAAAFTATVNTS
-4204 GSVDT
+4204 GSIDT

-4215 GAGYTG
+4215 GFGYTG

-4268 TNPPNTIIEIPSA
+4268 TNPPNTIIEVPAA
-4281 TTQSVFNIA
+4281 TTQSIFNIA

-4295 SGIITGIAPATG
+4295 TGIITGIAPATG
-4307 SNGETAIKFMYNSLK
+4307 SNGETAIKFMFNSLK
-4322 DYTTL
+4322 DYTVL

-4337 TLVAGYPIVISDTKV
+4337 TLLAGYPIVISDTKV
-4352 GNGVTSVYSADGDIV
+4352 GNGVTSVYSADGDVV

-4382 ATSLAANGEVICNV
+4382 VTSLAANGEVICNV
-4396 QSTSVLSGITSTGS
+4396 QSTSNLTGIAATGN
-4410 FDQTNAGST
+4410 FDQTQAGLT
-4419 VSLGRISWGRIYN
+4419 TSLGRLSWGRIYN

-4445 GLTYNSGLNTHPT
+4445 GLTYNSGLTTHPT

-4472 VLARKPR
+4472 VLSRKPR

-4484 ITDLYVDNILPFYG
+4484 INDLYVDNILPFYG

>member
-75 SAISTSDTTIT
+75 SAITASDTTIT

-94 DDYGLLKIDDEII
+94 DDYGLLKIGDEII
-107 TYTGKTD
+107 TYTAKTE

-127 TGYDDSTEAYFS
+127 TGYDDTTEAYFS

-147 FKDTTAQAHTG
+147 FKDTTAEAHTA
-158 SSEVQ
+158 SSEIQ

-186 ELKFVDGLDVGNFIK
+186 EHKFVDGLDVGNFIK
-201 NARSFYQSKGIE
+201 NIRSFYQSKGIE
-213 ESVIILFKVLYGVEA
+213 ESIVILFKVLYGVEA

-242 ADYIRRELIVAEVLS
+242 ADYIRRELVVVEVLS

-267 IFRSVDLNTSASVS
+267 IFKSNDLNTNASVS
-281 DVEVFT
+281 EVEVFT

-301 YNERDLIEGEFIV
+301 YNDRDLIEGEFNI

-323 VEIGGETIAV
+323 VEIGDSIISV
-333 DSTIGFPDSG
+333 DSTIGFPAAG
-343 TLISGT
+343 TLISGDNIIT
-349 NTIAYTSK
+349 YTSK
-357 SISQFFGCTGVTT
+357 SVSQFFGCSGVTT

-380 NETVFGYENG
+380 NEIAFGYENG

-395 VELRITGVLSNFE
+395 VELRITGVLSSFE
-408 AIGDIPLMEAD
+408 ALSDIPLMEED
-419 EIISVKNVGEV
+419 EVISVKNVGEV
-430 IYNPVEDKTYKEV
+430 INNPVEDKTYKEV

-453 SRVNVDSINGAN
+453 SRVNVDTINGAN
-465 FTLKSDIDKSQFR
+465 FAVKSDIDKAQFR
-478 IGDSVDILVG
+478 VGDSVDVLVG
-488 GSNVKA
+488 ASNVKA
-494 SADALITAIP
+494 SADAIITAIP
-504 NNTVLT
+504 NNRILT

-515 SFVPAAGVSYSIRRN
+515 SFTPAAGVSYSIRRN
-530 LKKSK
+530 LTKSR
-535 SSGVLIKLGQNIYI
+535 SSGVVIKLGQGVYI
-549 ANALNVYTDDFGQFG
+549 ANTLNVYTDDFSKFG

-572 GYTIQDEIVEST
+572 GYQIQDEIVEST
-584 IPDGTDANL
+584 IPDGTIANL
-593 GGFSTFF
+593 GGFSNFF
-600 KTYSIVK
+600 KTYSTVK

-629 GLNSGETYYVKLV
+629 GLTSGETYYVKLV

-658 NEFIRFAPVTGA
+658 NEFIRFGPVTATGT
-670 GDHKFTLVRH
+670 HNFTLVRH
-680 EDRLLSSNNILR
+680 EDRELSPNNILR

-707 RNLGNV
+707 RNLGNI

-721 ISSPDSADKV
+721 ISSPDSADKI

-754 NITVSTGAG
+754 NITISAGAG
-763 STAYVEPTVVGSVQK
+763 NTAYIEPIVTGSVKK

-822 PLSLGGGVDITNET
+822 PLTLGGGVDVTNET
-836 ITFRTNHGLVDGQ
+836 ITFRQNHGLVDGQ

-863 GDAYDPNNT
+863 GQAYDTNNT
-872 DTGNKLISGDEYVV
+872 ETGKLISGDEYVV
-886 KVVNPSTIKLHI
+886 KVVNTTTIKLHI

-915 SVPADATGVHKFRTL
+915 SVPSDATGIHKFRTL

-951 LRVKA
+951 LRAKP
-956 GHVSLEYNNIYYKGH
+956 GHVSVEYNTIEYKSH

-980 YTATETAVG
+980 YTATETSVG

-998 VDKIDDDTFRLIN
+998 VDKISDDSFKLID
-1011 LGADGTLTTE
+1011 LGSDGSLTTE
-1021 LTRRKFVDFTTTGSG
+1021 LTRKKHVDFTSVGSG

-1049 NVSYAGTTGGSFTF
+1049 NVSYAGTTGGTFTF
-1063 TPLVTGIIADAY
+1063 TPLVTGIVADAY

-1087 LNLHKKPLINVSEG
+1087 LNLHKKPLITVSEG
-1101 RNAQLAPIID
+1101 KNAQLAPIID
-1111 NGEIVAVQV
+1111 NGEIVAIQV

-1126 YVSFPD
+1126 YISMPD

-1146 ILKPVL
+1146 ILKPVI

-1209 NTKIFSNLYKNEK
+1209 STKIFSNLYKNNK

-1242 LFDGNH
+1242 SFDGNH

-1263 PFGYAE
+1263 PFGYGE

-1275 GVRIIKPGYEL
+1275 GVRLIKPGYEL
-1286 NASLVEDRPSFT
+1286 KTSSVEDRPGFT
-1298 HGFFTD
+1298 SGFFTD
-1304 DYQYTGTGDLDRHNG
+1304 DYQYTGVGDLDRHNG

-1332 AYFVGVTTSST
+1332 AYFVGVTTSQT
-1343 SADLEPVYPYFIG
+1343 SNDLEPLYPYFIG
-1356 ESYKSEVIKDNFTLD
+1356 ESYKSEVIEENFTLD
-1371 HSFDFNNSNLTRN
+1371 HSFDFNNSNLVRN
-1384 TFPYNVAKDE
+1384 TFPYNVSKEE

-1405 SFEQV
+1405 SFEQI

-1432 YVIGDR
+1432 YKIGDK
-1438 VNFDIVESGGV
+1438 VNFDIEGTGGV
-1449 GVRGEVSEIVGVAVT
+1449 GIRGEVSEIVGVAVT
-1464 AIDTTLDTYE
+1464 AIDTTLETVE

-1485 VSVYN
+1485 VSVYT
-1490 VGGWNV
+1490 VGGWNL
-1496 EDNDHVLVTG
+1496 ENNDTVLVTG
-1506 LSTSIVGLNGS
+1506 LSTSVVGLNGT
-1517 HKIGFSTETV
+1517 HKIGFSTEKV
-1527 SLAGTMTAYNSQPH
+1527 SLAGTMTAYNSSPH
-1541 GTFEDIFISSK
+1541 GTFEDIFTSTNLR
-1552 FATVSAGSTITVKS
+1552 TVGAGSTITVSS

-1573 TVVNDY
+1573 TVLNNY

-1593 VAHSFGSELR
+1593 VAHSFGSDLR
-1603 LNGNRITLPVKTK
+1603 LNGNRITLPIKTK
-1616 EFKSSLNKIAFFNAQ
+1616 EFKSNLDKLAFFNAA

-1645 TIGNVQDTISVP
+1645 TIGNVEETISVP
-1657 NRSIHLPNHPFKTGE
+1657 NRSIYLPDHPFKTGDE
-1672 KVIFTRSN
+1672 VTFTMSN
-1680 KPGTASLTVA
+1680 KPGTASITAA
-1690 NNAAQLDAFAIPDNT
+1690 NNAAQANTFTIPDNT
-1705 SLSSTLYVINKGT
+1705 SLTSTLYVINKGT
-1718 NYIGLATQVGL
+1718 DYIGLATQVGL

-1743 DDSEYKLRTDK
+1743 DNSEYKLTTNK
-1754 DQITADVS
+1754 SKITADVS
-1762 KIKTNVSCG
+1762 KIKTVVSCG
-1771 TTHGLKRG
+1771 TTHGLERG
-1779 DTIKFNVVPSSTV
+1779 DTIKFNVLPTSTV

-1800 KVKFNANERKLLI
+1800 RVKFNEGERKILI
-1813 NPTGITSS
+1813 NPIGITSS
-1821 NIDTSTNQITIDNH
+1821 NINTSTNQITISNH
-1835 GYKTG
+1835 GFKTG
-1840 DKVYYESVEVASG
+1840 DKVYYESIEVASG
-1853 LHTGSYFVIE
+1853 LHTGSYFVIG
-1863 DTSSKFRLAETLYES
+1863 DDSDRFRLAETRYES

-1894 HHTFSLVNPPINI
+1894 NHTFSLINPPINI
-1907 IRNNN
+1907 VRNNN

-1919 ASLSGYQFKIY
+1919 TSLSGYQLKIY
-1930 TDNQFSNEYVSSYD
+1930 TDNQFTNEYVSSYD

-1952 LGTIGVSTSA
+1952 VGTVGAGTTA
-1962 SLTLNYSQN
+1962 SLTLNHSEN

-1979 LEKSGYISTAD
+1979 LEKAGYISTAD
-1990 KGVDAYSELNFID
+1990 KEVLGFSELKYID
-2003 SPYNGTYNVFGI
+2003 SPYNGTYDVFGI
-2015 GSTTFKFSPSAL
+2015 GSTTFTFSPSSL
-2027 PEILNYTQ
+2027 PEILNYTE
-2035 DDAKLEYTTKSSN
+2035 DDATLSYTTKSTN
-2048 AINGSIGKVL
+2048 AINGSIGKIV
-2058 TLSKGFNFDRL
+2058 TLSKGFNFDKL

-2075 TSTNGVNANISAAS
+2075 TSTDGYNANISAAS

-2097 VRFRDIGY
+2097 VRFKDIGY

-2123 EIDNLDTIK
+2123 EIDNLDTINA
-2132 SIDIESGGSRYLSD
+2132 IDIESGGSRYLSD

-2156 KQVIDTTTFIAKAP
+2156 KKVIDTTTFVAKAP

-2175 EVEQLGPLFGI
+2175 EVEQLGPLFGL

-2191 RLISINNSNGVGISS
+2191 RLIAINNSNGVGISS
-2206 MQSGVQGIATCTLTT
+2206 MQTGSQGIATCTLTT
-2221 PFLGFSTALFAPG
+2221 PFLGFTTALFAPG

-2250 YNSEDYDYKF
+2250 YNSENYDYKF
-2260 FKVIAYNNASPATL
+2260 FQVVDYNNASPATL

-2281 DGVGLTTNPGFA
+2281 DGVGLTTNPGIA
-2293 KTNQSGFAQIVNKK
+2293 KINQSGFAQIINKK
-2307 NYPVINVIQERSP
+2307 NYPVINIIQNRSP

-2333 GYIPTNLRVSLV
+2333 GFIRTDLKVSLV

-2351 IRGSYN
+2351 IRGNYN

-2364 RGVVTGTIAD
+2364 RGMVTGTIAD
-2374 VTNVD
+2374 VTGID

-2385 NISYSSKNDIGW
+2385 NVDYSSNSDIGW

-2410 TPDNDY
+2410 TPNNDY

-2453 VTSTGSARAG
+2453 VTSTGSAKAG

-2481 VDTINNFDNT
+2481 VDVINNFDNT

-2498 SNIGLGNFLKSNKLQ
+2498 SNVGLGNFLKSNKLQ

-2546 DTFAEIEEVDAQDNV
+2546 DTFTELEEVDAQDNV

-2575 VQLSELVLQ
+2575 IQLSELVLQ

-2615 TRSLFFTPTDPF
+2615 TRSLFFTPTDPY

-2640 LYQQLPAGDVGI
+2640 LYQQLPSGDVGI

-2664 SFVAGITSIG
+2664 SFVSGITSIG
-2674 SINDPWRTAS
+2674 SPNDPWRTAS

-2738 DATTQSYSA
+2738 DAITQSYSA

-2961 GDPIYMKTFN
+2961 GDPIYMKTFD
-2971 PADTTT
+2971 PSDTTK
-2977 LNYQTGLFTYRNHF
+2977 LDYATGLFTYRNHF

-3002 EATFVGVGKSA
+3002 ESSFVGVGKSA

-3057 FVTFTDAGLGNAHE
+3057 FVTFTDAGVGNAHE
-3071 LEFTKKLTKTVVGLD
+3071 LEFTKKLSKTIIGLD

-3098 THSLRFNNGGITA
+3098 THNLRFNNGGISA

-3291 ENNTGQNYV
+3291 QNNTGQNYI

-3349 GLGYAPLVGAK
+3349 GLGYAPLVGAQ
-3360 TLVKTNA
+3360 TLVKKDSN
-3367 SGGLTNIVG
+3367 GGLTEIVG
-3376 VNTWIGAKSIST
+3376 INTWVGAKSIST
-3388 ARYNN
+3388 ASYNKF
-3393 LSGILEVE
+3393 SGILEIE

-3416 NDLEFKCPKTP
+3416 
-3427 VGTPT
+3427 VG
-3432 NATYN
+3432 
-3437 PATGVLILTI
+3437 L
-3447 PNHGLVNTDA
+3447 H
-3457 VVIDDNSITFTC
+3457 FTC
-3469 DKDGNATNHSYPRPT
+3469 T
-3484 DPASG
+3484 PAYSG
-3489 QYLTVSNVTTNT
+3489 
-3501 FRVNVGASAPSDQYV
+3501 
-3516 HTFVSA
+3516 
-3522 TTDSVKTI
+3522 I
-3530 GGGGYVGV
+3530 
-3538 TTTIFPDHDR
+3538 TTTIFPDHER
-3548 SLDVFNIIDANRLNV
+3548 SLDVYNVIDANRLNV

-3570 PHIYQGGGE
+3570 THHYNHSGE
-3579 IYKHYSLNHGSGYRG
+3579 IYKHFSLNHGSGYRG

-3604 YEHRFSRSL
+3604 FEHRFSRSL

-3619 QRDIEIDVTGVD
+3619 QRDIQIDVTGVD

-3681 GGSAV
+3681 GGSPV

-3717 HPDMVGTITVTAPVA
+3717 HPDMVGTITVTAAVA
-3732 LTPTSVQYTSHSGV
+3732 LTPTAAQYTPHSGV

-3751 GLHKL
+3751 GSHTL
-3756 TTSDTVGFTNNGL
+3756 TTSDTVGFTNNSL
-3769 FFRCSKDQYF
+3769 FFRCSDDQFF
-3779 TEHSYPR
+3779 TEQSYPR
-3786 STDPVAGINTS
+3786 STDPVSGINTS
-3797 ITAITPNSITVN
+3797 ITAVTSNSITVN

-3832 AFSIDA
+3832 SFSIDA
-3838 AGQDYINPRLMIPE
+3838 PGQDYINPRLIIPE

-3866 GIGSTTA
+3866 GIGSTTV

-3905 KVVRNGYAFQVGDV
+3905 KIARNGYAFQIGDV

-3946 NDFFSSWSFGELDY
+3946 NDFFASWSFGELDY
-3960 IDSVAGYQDGIR
+3960 IDSIAGYQDGIR

-4010 VLQKPGYAYN
+4010 VLQTPGYAYN
-4020 FTGGTSFTFSTAPKV
+4020 FTGGTSFTFTTAPKV

-4040 IFFYVGK
+4040 VFFYVGK

-4057 TETVKVGDDVFIKKH
+4057 TETLKVGDDVFIKKH
-4072 PLFQNTVDQL
+4072 PLFQSTVDQL
-4082 TSRTLTEL
+4082 TNRTLTEL

-4129 VYKTRNSIEPL
+4129 VYKTRNIIEPL
-4140 IFPTAKIIGDVNTNS
+4140 IFPTAKIIGDVNTDS

-4181 CDALIVSHD
+4181 CDAFIVTAD
-4190 EPVAAAFTATVNAS
+4190 EPVAAAFTATVNTS
-4204 GSVDT
+4204 GSIDT

-4215 GAGYTG
+4215 GFGYTG

-4268 TNPPNTIIEIPSA
+4268 TNPPNTIIEVPAA
-4281 TTQSVFNIA
+4281 TTQSIFNIA

-4295 SGIITGIAPATG
+4295 TGIITGIAPATG
-4307 SNGETAIKFMYNSLK
+4307 SNGETAIKFMFNSLK
-4322 DYTTL
+4322 DYTVL

-4337 TLVAGYPIVISDTKV
+4337 TLLAGYPIVISDTKV
-4352 GNGVTSVYSADGDIV
+4352 GNGVTSVYSADGDVV

-4382 ATSLAANGEVICNV
+4382 VTSLAANGEVICNV
-4396 QSTSVLSGITSTGS
+4396 QSTSNLTGIAATGN
-4410 FDQTNAGST
+4410 FDQTQAGLT
-4419 VSLGRISWGRIYN
+4419 TSLGRLSWGRIYN

-4445 GLTYNSGLNTHPT
+4445 GLTYNSGLTTHPT

-4472 VLARKPR
+4472 VLSRKPR

-4484 ITDLYVDNILPFYG
+4484 INDLYVDNILPFYG

>member
-75 SAISTSDTTIT
+75 STITASDTTIT

-94 DDYGLLKIDDEII
+94 DDYGLLKIGDEII
-107 TYTGKTD
+107 TYTGKTE

-147 FKDTTAQAHTG
+147 FKETTAEAHTA

-213 ESVIILFKVLYGVEA
+213 ESIVILFKVLYGVEA

-242 ADYIRRELIVAEVLS
+242 ADYIRRELVVAERLS
-257 GDPFKLEGQT
+257 GDPLALEGQT
-267 IFRSVDLNTSASVS
+267 IFKSNDLNTSASVS
-281 DVEVFT
+281 EVEIFT
-287 RDNKTFY
+287 RNNKTFY
-294 KIGLFVG
+294 KLGLFIG
-301 YNERDLIEGEFIV
+301 YNDRDLIEGEFTV

-323 VEIGGETIAV
+323 VEIGGTTISV
-333 DSTIGFPDSG
+333 DSTIGFPAAG
-343 TLISGT
+343 TLISGE
-349 NTIAYTSK
+349 NTITYTSK
-357 SISQFFGCTGVTT
+357 SITQFFGCSGVTT

-408 AIGDIPLMEAD
+408 ALSDIPLMEAD
-419 EIISVKNVGEV
+419 EVISVKNVGEV
-430 IYNPVEDKTYKEV
+430 IYNPTEDKTYKEV

-453 SRVNVDSINGAN
+453 SRVNVQSINGAN
-465 FTLKSDIDKSQFR
+465 FAVKSDIDKAQFR
-478 IGDSVDILVG
+478 VGDSVDILVG
-488 GSNVKA
+488 SSNTKA
-494 SADALITAIP
+494 SADAIITAIP
-504 NNTVLT
+504 TNRTLT

-530 LKKSK
+530 LTKSR
-535 SSGVLIKLGQNIYI
+535 SAGVVIKLGQGVYI
-549 ANALNVYTDDFGQFG
+549 ANVLNVYTDDLSKFG

-572 GYTIQDEIVEST
+572 GYQIQDEIVEST
-584 IPDGTDANL
+584 IPDGTEVNL
-593 GGFSTFF
+593 GGYSNFF
-600 KTYSIVK
+600 KTYSTVK
-607 FANPVRFIDGDQIRY
+607 FATPVRFIDGDQIRY

-658 NEFIRFAPVTGA
+658 NEFIRFAPVTGT
-670 GDHKFTLVRH
+670 GTHNFTLVRH
-680 EDRLLSSNNILR
+680 EDRELSSNNILR
-692 KIPLSSPLASVKESK
+692 KFPLSSPLASIKESK
-707 RNLGNV
+707 RNLGNI
-713 GVLVDGVE
+713 GVLIDGVE
-721 ISSPDSADKV
+721 ISSPDSADKI

-754 NITVSTGAG
+754 NITISAGVGA
-763 STAYVEPTVVGSVQK
+763 TAYVEPVITGSVKK
-778 VFVDPQEFDIDD
+778 VFVDPQEFDIDN

-799 NGEGCVLEPIVGIR
+799 NGQGCVLEPVVGVR

-836 ITFRTNHGLVDGQ
+836 ITFRTAHGLVDGQ
-849 RIIYNQNGNKPIAL
+849 RIIYNQNGNNPIAL
-863 GDAYDPNNT
+863 GQAYDINNT
-872 DTGNKLISGDEYVV
+872 ETGKLISGDEYVV
-886 KVVNPSTIKLHI
+886 KVVNTTTVKLHI

-903 LNGNAG
+903 LNGIAG

-915 SVPADATGVHKFRTL
+915 SVPSDATGIHKFRTL
-930 SKGNLREIKVLD
+930 SQGNLREIKVLD

-951 LRVKA
+951 LRA
-956 GHVSLEYNNIYYKGH
+956 NPSHVSVEYNTIEYKGH

-980 YTATETAVG
+980 YTATETTVG
-989 GLTVNNRYY
+989 GLTNNNRYY
-998 VDKIDDDTFRLIN
+998 VEKIDVDRFKLIN
-1011 LGADGTLTTE
+1011 LGSDGTLTTE
-1021 LTRRKFVDFTTTGSG
+1021 LTRKKYVDFTSTGSG
-1036 YHVFQ
+1036 YHIFQ

-1087 LNLHKKPLINVSEG
+1087 LNLHKKPLVTISEG
-1101 RNAQLAPIID
+1101 NNAQLAPIID
-1111 NGEIVAVQV
+1111 NGQIVAIQV

-1132 LVVEDRSATPGTGA
+1132 LVVEDRSKTPGTGA
-1146 ILKPVL
+1146 ILRPVI
-1152 VNNRITDV
+1152 VNNRIDDV
-1160 VIING
+1160 IVING

-1209 NTKIFSNLYKNEK
+1209 STKIFSNLYKNDK
-1222 ENSLVHGIF
+1222 EDSLVHAIF

-1242 LFDGNH
+1242 SFDGNH

-1263 PFGYAE
+1263 PFGYSE
-1269 VDNIQS
+1269 VDNVQS
-1275 GVRIIKPGYEL
+1275 GVRLVRPGYEIKT
-1286 NASLVEDRPSFT
+1286 SLVVDRPGFT
-1298 HGFFTD
+1298 AGFFTD
-1304 DYQYTGTGDLDRHNG
+1304 DYQYTGVGDLDRHNG
-1319 RFCKTPEFPNGIY
+1319 RFCKTPEFPNGVY
-1332 AYFVGVTTSST
+1332 AYFVGVTTSAT
-1343 SADLEPVYPYFIG
+1343 SSDLEPLYPYFIG
-1356 ESYKSEVIKDNFTLD
+1356 ESYKSEAIKENFTLD
-1371 HSFDFNNSNLTRN
+1371 HSFDFNNSNLVRN
-1384 TFPYNVAKDE
+1384 TFPYNVAKKE

-1405 SFEQV
+1405 SFDQT
-1410 SVVESVTQGEIDE
+1410 SVVESVTQGVVDE
-1423 IKVIDGGTG
+1423 IKVIDGGIG
-1432 YVIGDR
+1432 YRIGDR
-1438 VNFDIVESGGV
+1438 VDFNIEGTGGV
-1449 GVRGEVSEIVGVAVT
+1449 GIRGEVSELVGVAVT
-1464 AIDTTLDTYE
+1464 AIDTSLDTYE

-1485 VSVYN
+1485 ISAYT

-1496 EDNDHVLVTG
+1496 ENNDTVLVTG
-1506 LSTSIVGLNGS
+1506 LSTSVVGLNGS

-1527 SLAGTMTAYNSQPH
+1527 SLAGTMTAYSSQPH
-1541 GTFEDIFISSK
+1541 GVFEDIFVSSPLQ
-1552 FATVSAGSTITVKS
+1552 TVSVGSTITVKS

-1573 TVVNDY
+1573 TVLNNY

-1593 VAHSFGSELR
+1593 VAHSFSSELR
-1603 LNGNRITLPVKTK
+1603 LNGDRITLPIKTSK
-1616 EFKSSLNKIAFFNAQ
+1616 FKSTLDSVAFFNAQ

-1645 TIGNVQDTISVP
+1645 TIGNVQETISVP
-1657 NRSIHLPNHPFKTGE
+1657 NRSIYIPNHPFNTGE
-1672 KVIFTRSN
+1672 EVIFTKSN
-1680 KPGTASLTVA
+1680 KPGTASITAA
-1690 NNAAQLDAFAIPDNT
+1690 NNAAQANSFSIPDNT
-1705 SLSSTLYVINKGT
+1705 SLTSTLYIINKGAD
-1718 NYIGLATQVGL
+1718 YIGLATQVGL

-1743 DDSEYKLRTDK
+1743 DNSEYRLTTNRSK
-1754 DQITADVS
+1754 ITADVS
-1762 KIKTNVSCG
+1762 KIKTVVSCG
-1771 TTHGLKRG
+1771 ATHGLEYG
-1779 DTIKFNVVPSSTV
+1779 DTIKFNVVPNSTV
-1792 GIGTSTAV
+1792 GTGTSTAV
-1800 KVKFNANERKLLI
+1800 RVKFNEDEKKILI

-1821 NIDTSTNQITIDNH
+1821 AIDTATNQITINNH

-1863 DTSSKFRLAETLYES
+1863 DTSDKFRLAETRYES
-1878 NPLTEKEVNI
+1878 NPLTEQEVNI

-1894 HHTFSLVNPPINI
+1894 NHTFSLINPPINI
-1907 IRNNN
+1907 VKNNN

-1919 ASLSGYQFKIY
+1919 TSLRGYQLKIY
-1930 TDNQFSNEYVSSYD
+1930 TDSQFSNEYVSSYD
-1944 SRTFNVVG
+1944 SRNFNVVG
-1952 LGTIGVSTSA
+1952 VGTVGVAATA
-1962 SLTLNYSQN
+1962 SLTLNYSTN
-1971 IPTKLFYG
+1971 TPTKLFYG
-1979 LEKSGYISTAD
+1979 IEKGGYISTAD
-1990 KGVDAYSELNFID
+1990 KEVVGFSELNYVD
-2003 SPYNGTYNVFGI
+2003 SPYNGTYNVFGV
-2015 GSTTFKFSPSAL
+2015 GSTSFAFSPSKL

-2035 DDAKLEYTTKSSN
+2035 DTATLSYTTKSAN
-2048 AINGSIGKVL
+2048 AINGSIGKIK
-2058 TLSKGFNFDRL
+2058 TLSKGFNFSKL
-2069 PKFKDV
+2069 PKFKEV
-2075 TSTNGVNANISAAS
+2075 VSTNGYNANVSAAS

-2097 VRFRDIGY
+2097 VRFKDIGY

-2118 VPPIV
+2118 VPPII
-2123 EIDNLDTIK
+2123 EIDNLDTIS
-2132 SIDIESGGSRYLSD
+2132 SINIESGGSRYLSD

-2156 KQVIDTTTFIAKAP
+2156 KEVIDTTTFVAKAP
-2170 NGAIA
+2170 NGAIS
-2175 EVEQLGPLFGI
+2175 EVEQLGPIFGL

-2191 RLISINNSNGVGISS
+2191 RLIAINNSNGVGISS
-2206 MQSGVQGIATCTLTT
+2206 MQTGSQGIATCTLTT
-2221 PFLGFSTALFAPG
+2221 PILGFTTALFAPG

-2260 FKVIAYNNASPATL
+2260 FEVVDYNNASPATL
-2274 TFQLVGE
+2274 TFQLVSG
-2281 DGVGLTTNPGFA
+2281 GVGLSTNPGIA
-2293 KTNQSGFAQIVNKK
+2293 KINQSGFAQIINKK
-2307 NYPVINVIQERSP
+2307 NYPVINIIQNRSP

-2333 GYIPTNLRVSLV
+2333 GFVQTDLKVSLV
-2345 RDDYIK
+2345 REDYIK
-2351 IRGSYN
+2351 IRGTYN

-2364 RGVVTGTIAD
+2364 RGVVSGTVAD
-2374 VTNVD
+2374 VTGID
-2379 RKRAKL
+2379 RKRAKF
-2385 NISYSSKNDIGW
+2385 NINYSSKNDIGW

-2410 TPDNDY
+2410 TPNNDY

-2422 SVKSPITWKE
+2422 SVKSPITWEE

-2463 LGGTTTSIVVL
+2463 LGGSTTSIVVL
-2474 DVVNERR
+2474 DVINERR

-2498 SNIGLGNFLKSNKLQ
+2498 SSVGNFLKSNKLQ

-2518 LTSFTECRTNR
+2518 LTSYTECRTNR

-2546 DTFAEIEEVDAQDNV
+2546 DTFSELEEVDAQDNL
-2561 VRYTIQIVDPDDGH
+2561 VRYTIQIVDPDNGH

-2584 TTDEDTFLF
+2584 TTNTDTFLF

-2601 HRLGTFSADVDDIG
+2601 HKLGDFSADVDDIG
-2615 TRSLFFTPTDPF
+2615 TRSLFFTPTDPY

-2640 LYQQLPAGDVGI
+2640 LYQQLPSGDVGI

-2674 SINDPWRTAS
+2674 SINDPWRSVS

-2700 NGAFASVEIGNRF
+2700 NGAFASVEIGDRF
-2713 NNETNYIEAFVDF
+2713 TNETNYIEAFIDF
-2726 DGSNTYLSEYYY
+2726 DGTNTYLSEYYF

-2747 TQSGVLETEYDSSN
+2747 TQTGVLETEYDSSE

-2808 TEKSARYESTVNSG
+2808 SEKSARYESTVNSG
-2822 VSTVRIGTF
+2822 ISTIRVGTF

-2857 IMANNEENDVV
+2857 IMANNEENDIT

-2900 PDAGYDVDTQ
+2900 PDAGYEVVTQ
-2910 AYNEVFYR
+2910 GYNEVFYR

-2941 AYDGLNGLRANRTN
+2941 AFDGLNGLRANRTN
-2955 FKLTYE
+2955 FKLTYD
-2961 GDPIYMKTFN
+2961 GYPIYMKTFD
-2971 PADTTT
+2971 PADTTK
-2977 LNYQTGLFTYRNHF
+2977 LDYATGLFTYRNHF

-3002 EATFVGVGKSA
+3002 ESTFVGVGKSA

-3040 PDSFK
+3040 PDTFK
-3045 LATRKEYAQAGI
+3045 LATRKEYAKAGI
-3057 FVTFTDAGLGNAHE
+3057 FVTFTDAGVGNAHE
-3071 LEFTKKLTKTVVGLD
+3071 LEFTKKLSKTVVGLD
-3086 GIVQQPIAFTPI
+3086 GIVQQPITFTPI
-3098 THSLRFNNGGITA
+3098 NHILRFNNGGISA
-3111 GISTFNISGIS
+3111 GISTFNISGIGS
-3122 SIQPRDIIRIDDEYM
+3122 VQPRDILRIDDEYM
-3137 KVIEVGLSTNT
+3137 KVVEVGLSTNT

-3156 NGIIAAGGIA
+3156 NGIIAAGTAA
-3166 THPTVAVKRAV
+3166 THPTVSVERAV

-3192 VYRGAFNIVKNEIHF
+3192 VYRGSFNIVKNEIHF
-3207 IDPPKGNTRAR
+3207 IDPPKGNNRAR

-3254 TGIAKTYTATVE
+3254 TGIGKTYTATIE

-3291 ENNTGQNYV
+3291 QNNTGQNYI

-3360 TLVKTNA
+3360 TLVKKDSN
-3367 SGGLTNIVG
+3367 GGLTEIVG
-3376 VNTWIGAKSIST
+3376 INTWIGAKSIST
-3388 ARYNN
+3388 ASYNKF
-3393 LSGILEVE
+3393 SGILEIE

-3416 NDLEFKCPKTP
+3416 
-3427 VGTPT
+3427 VG
-3432 NATYN
+3432 
-3437 PATGVLILTI
+3437 L
-3447 PNHGLVNTDA
+3447 H
-3457 VVIDDNSITFTC
+3457 FTC
-3469 DKDGNATNHSYPRPT
+3469 T
-3484 DPASG
+3484 PAYSG
-3489 QYLTVSNVTTNT
+3489 
-3501 FRVNVGASAPSDQYV
+3501 
-3516 HTFVSA
+3516 
-3522 TTDSVKTI
+3522 I
-3530 GGGGYVGV
+3530 
-3538 TTTIFPDHDR
+3538 TTTVFPDHER
-3548 SLDVFNIIDANRLNV
+3548 SLDVYNVIDANRLNV

-3570 PHIYQGGGE
+3570 THHYNHSGQ
-3579 IYKHYSLNHGSGYRG
+3579 IYKHFSLNHGSGYRG

-3604 YEHRFSRSL
+3604 FEHRFSRSNT
-3613 ADSVST
+3613 DSITAST
-3619 QRDIEIDVTGVD
+3619 
-3631 SNNQY
+3631 S
-3636 YTLSGNDR
+3636 
-3644 TGDVSG
+3644 
-3650 NDITIE
+3650 
-3656 VAVGDTLNFNL
+3656 DTF
-3667 NYGGGHPFEIRDSN
+3667 
-3681 GGSAV
+3681 
-3686 SSPAA
+3686 
-3691 TNNGAT
+3691 
-3697 SGTVSWTPNTAGTY
+3697 
-3711 VYQCTS
+3711 
-3717 HPDMVGTITVTAPVA
+3717 
-3732 LTPTSVQYTSHSGV
+3732 TPTAAQYTPHSGV
-3746 MVLTV
+3746 MVLTI
-3751 GLHKL
+3751 GSHTL
-3756 TTSDTVGFTNNGL
+3756 TTSDTIQIANNSL
-3769 FFRCSKDQYF
+3769 FFRCSDDQFF
-3779 TEHSYPR
+3779 TEQSYPR
-3786 STDPVAGINTS
+3786 STDPISGIS
-3797 ITAITPNSITVN
+3797 TAITAVTSNTITVN

-3832 AFSIDA
+3832 SFSIDA
-3838 AGQDYINPRLMIPE
+3838 AGQDYVNPRLVIPE

-3866 GIGSTTA
+3866 GIGTTTV

-3889 EHIAGTGATM
+3889 EHIVGTGATL

-3905 KVVRNGYAFQVGDV
+3905 KVVRNGYSFQIGDV

-3933 PVADFQLEVTEVF
+3933 PLAPFQLEVTEVF
-3946 NDFFSSWSFGELDY
+3946 NDFFSAWSFGEMDY
-3960 IDSVAGYQDGIR
+3960 IDSIAGYQDGIR

-4010 VLQKPGYAYN
+4010 VLQRPGYSYN
-4020 FTGGTSFTFSTAPKV
+4020 FTGGTSFTFTTAPKT

-4040 IFFYVGK
+4040 IFFYLGQ

-4057 TETVKVGDDVFIKKH
+4057 TETLKVGDDVFIKKH
-4072 PLFQNTVDQL
+4072 PLFQSTVDQL
-4082 TSRTLTEL
+4082 TNRTLTEL
-4090 LGSDTME
+4090 LGSDTLE

-4129 VYKTRNSIEPL
+4129 VYKTRNNIEPL
-4140 IFPTAKIIGDVNTNS
+4140 IFPTAKIIGDINTDS

-4166 DYDEIQYDYKQTTFR
+4166 DYDEIQYDYKQSTFR
-4181 CDALIVSHD
+4181 CDAFIVTGD
-4190 EPVAAAFTATVNAS
+4190 EPVSAAFTATVN
-4204 GSVDT
+4204 GLGIVDS

-4221 STLPIAFAAPKSVG
+4221 STLSIAFAAPKSVG

-4248 SAAGTIT
+4248 SAGGTIS
-4255 SVSLTNAGFGYTS
+4255 SVTLTNAGFGYTS
-4268 TNPPNTIIEIPSA
+4268 TNPPNTIIEVPSA
-4281 TTQSVFNIA
+4281 TTQSIFNIA

-4295 SGIITGIAPATG
+4295 TGIITGIATATG

-4352 GNGVTSVYSADGDIV
+4352 GSGVTSIYSSDNDVV
-4367 SIGTTFLDNIYIVDS
+4367 SIGTSFLDNIYIVDS
-4382 ATSLAANGEVICNV
+4382 VSSLAANGEVICNV
-4396 QSTSVLSGITSTGS
+4396 HSGSTLTGIAQTGN
-4410 FDQTNAGST
+4410 FDQTQAGLT
-4419 VSLGRISWGRIYN
+4419 TSLGRLSWGRIYN
-4432 FQERVNPIAIGVT
+4432 FSDRVNPIAIGVT
-4445 GLTYNSGLNTHPT
+4445 GFTYNSGLSTHPT
-4458 IQRRGDFGEFNTGA
+4458 IQRRGDFGEINTGA
-4472 VLARKPR
+4472 VLSRKPR
-4479 AQQNA
+4479 SSS
-4484 ITDLYVDNILPFYG
+4484 DLYVDNILPFYG

>member
-66 VVVGKTTLS
+66 VIVGKTTLS
-75 SAISTSDTTIT
+75 SAITASDTTIT

-94 DDYGLLKIDDEII
+94 DDYGLLKIGDEII
-107 TYTGKTD
+107 TYTAKTE

-127 TGYDDSTEAYFS
+127 TGYDDTTEAYFS

-147 FKDTTAQAHTG
+147 FKDTTAEAHTA

-186 ELKFVDGLDVGNFIK
+186 EHKFVDGLDVGNFIK
-201 NARSFYQSKGIE
+201 NIRSFYQSKGIE
-213 ESVIILFKVLYGVEA
+213 ESIVILFKVLYGVEA

-242 ADYIRRELIVAEVLS
+242 ADYIRRELVVAEVLS

-267 IFRSVDLNTSASVS
+267 IFKSNDLNTNASVS
-281 DVEVFT
+281 EVEVFT

-301 YNERDLIEGEFIV
+301 YNDRDLIEGEFNI

-323 VEIGGETIAV
+323 VEIGDSIISV
-333 DSTIGFPDSG
+333 DSTIGFPAAG
-343 TLISGT
+343 TLISGD
-349 NTIAYTSK
+349 NTITYTSK
-357 SISQFFGCTGVTT
+357 SVSQFFGCSGVTT

-380 NETVFGYENG
+380 NEIAFGYENG

-395 VELRITGVLSNFE
+395 VELRITGVLSSFE
-408 AIGDIPLMEAD
+408 ALGDIPLMEED
-419 EIISVKNVGEV
+419 EVISVKNVGEV
-430 IYNPVEDKTYKEV
+430 INNPVEDKTYKEV

-453 SRVNVDSINGAN
+453 SRVNVDTINGAN
-465 FTLKSDIDKSQFR
+465 FAVKSDIDKAQFR
-478 IGDSVDILVG
+478 VGDSVDVLVG
-488 GSNVKA
+488 ASNVKA
-494 SADALITAIP
+494 SADAIITAIP
-504 NNTVLT
+504 NNRILT

-515 SFVPAAGVSYSIRRN
+515 SFTPAAGVSYSIRRN
-530 LKKSK
+530 LTKSR
-535 SSGVLIKLGQNIYI
+535 SSGVVIKLGQGVYI
-549 ANALNVYTDDFGQFG
+549 ANTLNVYTDDFSKFG

-572 GYTIQDEIVEST
+572 GYQIQDEIVEST
-584 IPDGTDANL
+584 IPDGTIANL
-593 GGFSTFF
+593 GGFSNFF
-600 KTYSIVK
+600 KTYSTVK

-629 GLNSGETYYVKLV
+629 GLTSGETYYIKLV

-649 YASKSLLTG
+649 YSSKSLLTG
-658 NEFIRFAPVTGA
+658 NEFIRFGPVTATGT
-670 GDHKFTLVRH
+670 HNFTLVRH
-680 EDRLLSSNNILR
+680 EDRELSPNNILR
-692 KIPLSSPLASVKESK
+692 KVPLSSPLASVKESK
-707 RNLGNV
+707 RNLGNI

-721 ISSPDSADKV
+721 ISSPDSADKI

-754 NITVSTGAG
+754 NITISAG
-763 STAYVEPTVVGSVQK
+763 VGNTAYIEPIVTGSVKK

-822 PLSLGGGVDITNET
+822 PLTLGGGVDITNET
-836 ITFRTNHGLVDGQ
+836 ITFRQNHGLVDGQ

-872 DTGNKLISGDEYVV
+872 DTGRKLISGDEYVV
-886 KVVNPSTIKLHI
+886 KVVNTTTIKLHI

-915 SVPADATGVHKFRTL
+915 SVPSDATGIHKFRTL

-951 LRVKA
+951 LRAKP
-956 GHVSLEYNNIYYKGH
+956 GHVSVEYNTIEYKSH

-980 YTATETAVG
+980 YTATETSVG

-998 VDKIDDDTFRLIN
+998 VDKISDDSFKLID
-1011 LGADGTLTTE
+1011 LGSDGSLTTE
-1021 LTRRKFVDFTTTGSG
+1021 LTRKKHVDLTSVGSG

-1049 NVSYAGTTGGSFTF
+1049 NVSYAGTTGGTFTF
-1063 TPLVTGIIADAY
+1063 TPLVTGIVADAY

-1087 LNLHKKPLINVSEG
+1087 LNLHKKPLISVSEG
-1101 RNAQLAPIID
+1101 KNAQLAPIID
-1111 NGEIVAVQV
+1111 NGEIVAIQV

-1126 YVSFPD
+1126 YISMPD

-1146 ILKPVL
+1146 ILKPVI

-1209 NTKIFSNLYKNEK
+1209 STKIFSNLYKNNK

-1242 LFDGNH
+1242 PFDGNH

-1263 PFGYAE
+1263 PFGYGE

-1275 GVRIIKPGYEL
+1275 GVRLIKPGYEL
-1286 NASLVEDRPSFT
+1286 KTSSVEDRPAFT
-1298 HGFFTD
+1298 SGFFTD
-1304 DYQYTGTGDLDRHNG
+1304 DYQYTGVGDLDRHNG

-1332 AYFVGVTTSST
+1332 AYFVGVTTSQT
-1343 SADLEPVYPYFIG
+1343 SNDLEPLYPYFIG
-1356 ESYKSEVIKDNFTLD
+1356 ESYKSEVIEENFTLD
-1371 HSFDFNNSNLTRN
+1371 HSFDFNNSNLVRN
-1384 TFPYNVAKDE
+1384 TFPYNVSKEE

-1405 SFEQV
+1405 SFEQI

-1432 YVIGDR
+1432 YRIGDK
-1438 VNFDIVESGGV
+1438 VNFDIEGTGGV
-1449 GVRGEVSEIVGVAVT
+1449 GIRGEVSEIVGVAVT
-1464 AIDTTLDTYE
+1464 AIDTTLETVE

-1485 VSVYN
+1485 VSVYT
-1490 VGGWNV
+1490 VGGWNL
-1496 EDNDHVLVTG
+1496 ENNDTVLVTG
-1506 LSTSIVGLNGS
+1506 LSTSVVGLNGT
-1517 HKIGFSTETV
+1517 HKIGFSTEKV
-1527 SLAGTMTAYNSQPH
+1527 SLAGTMTAYNSSPH
-1541 GTFEDIFISSK
+1541 GTFEDIFTSTNLR
-1552 FATVSAGSTITVKS
+1552 TVGAGSTITVSS

-1573 TVVNDY
+1573 TVLNNY

-1593 VAHSFGSELR
+1593 VAHSFGSDLR
-1603 LNGNRITLPVKTK
+1603 LNGNRITLPIKTK
-1616 EFKSSLNKIAFFNAQ
+1616 EFKSNLDKLAFFNAA

-1645 TIGNVQDTISVP
+1645 TIGNVQETISVP
-1657 NRSIHLPNHPFKTGE
+1657 NRSIYLPDHPFKTGDE
-1672 KVIFTRSN
+1672 VTFTMSN
-1680 KPGTASLTVA
+1680 KPGTASITAA
-1690 NNAAQLDAFAIPDNT
+1690 NNAAQANTFTIPDNT
-1705 SLSSTLYVINKGT
+1705 SLTSTLYVINKGT
-1718 NYIGLATQVGL
+1718 DYIGLATQVGL

-1743 DDSEYKLRTDK
+1743 DNSEYKLTTNK
-1754 DQITADVS
+1754 SKITADVS
-1762 KIKTNVSCG
+1762 KIKTVVSCG
-1771 TTHGLKRG
+1771 TTHGLERG
-1779 DTIKFNVVPSSTV
+1779 DTIKFNVLPTSTV

-1800 KVKFNANERKLLI
+1800 RVKFNEGERKILI
-1813 NPTGITSS
+1813 NPIGITSS
-1821 NIDTSTNQITIDNH
+1821 NINTSTNQITISNH
-1835 GYKTG
+1835 GFKTG
-1840 DKVYYESVEVASG
+1840 DKVYYESIEVASG

-1863 DTSSKFRLAETLYES
+1863 DDSDRFRLAETLYES

-1894 HHTFSLVNPPINI
+1894 NHTLSLINPPINI
-1907 IRNNN
+1907 VRNNN

-1919 ASLSGYQFKIY
+1919 TSLSGYQLKIY
-1930 TDNQFSNEYVSSYD
+1930 TDNQFTNEYVSSYD

-1952 LGTIGVSTSA
+1952 VGTVGAGTTA
-1962 SLTLNYSQN
+1962 SLTLNHSEN

-1979 LEKSGYISTAD
+1979 LEKGGYISTAD
-1990 KGVDAYSELNFID
+1990 KEVLGFSELKYID
-2003 SPYNGTYNVFGI
+2003 SPYNGTYDVFGI
-2015 GSTTFKFSPSAL
+2015 GSTTFTFSPSAL
-2027 PEILNYTQ
+2027 PEILNYTE
-2035 DDAKLEYTTKSSN
+2035 DSATLSYTTKSTN
-2048 AINGSIGKVL
+2048 AINGSIGKIV
-2058 TLSKGFNFDRL
+2058 TLSKGFNFDKL

-2075 TSTNGVNANISAAS
+2075 TSTDGYNANISAAS

-2097 VRFRDIGY
+2097 VRFKDIGY

-2123 EIDNLDTIK
+2123 EIDNLDTINA
-2132 SIDIESGGSRYLSD
+2132 IDIESGGSRYLSD

-2156 KQVIDTTTFIAKAP
+2156 KKVIDTTTFVAKAP

-2175 EVEQLGPLFGI
+2175 EVEQLGPLFGL

-2191 RLISINNSNGVGISS
+2191 RLIAINNSNGVGISS
-2206 MQSGVQGIATCTLTT
+2206 MQTGSQGIATCTLTT
-2221 PFLGFSTALFAPG
+2221 PFLGFTTALFAPG

-2250 YNSEDYDYKF
+2250 YNSENYDYKF
-2260 FKVIAYNNASPATL
+2260 FQVVDYNNASPATL

-2281 DGVGLTTNPGFA
+2281 DGVGLTTNPGIA
-2293 KTNQSGFAQIVNKK
+2293 KINQSGFAQIINKK
-2307 NYPVINVIQERSP
+2307 NYPVINIIQNRSP

-2333 GYIPTNLRVSLV
+2333 GFIRTDLKVSLV

-2351 IRGSYN
+2351 IRGNYN

-2364 RGVVTGTIAD
+2364 RGMVTGTIAD
-2374 VTNVD
+2374 VTGID

-2385 NISYSSKNDIGW
+2385 NVDYSSNSDIGW

-2410 TPDNDY
+2410 TPNNDY

-2453 VTSTGSARAG
+2453 VTSTGSAKAG

-2481 VDTINNFDNT
+2481 VDVINNFDNT

-2498 SNIGLGNFLKSNKLQ
+2498 SNVGLGNFLKSNKLQ

-2518 LTSFTECRTNR
+2518 LTSYTECRTNR

-2546 DTFAEIEEVDAQDNV
+2546 DTFTELEEVDAQDNV

-2575 VQLSELVLQ
+2575 IQLSELVLQ

-2615 TRSLFFTPTDPF
+2615 TRSLFFTPTDPY

-2640 LYQQLPAGDVGI
+2640 LYQQLPSGDVGI

-2664 SFVAGITSIG
+2664 SFVSGITSIG
-2674 SINDPWRTAS
+2674 SPNDPWRTAS

-2961 GDPIYMKTFN
+2961 GDPIYMKTFD
-2971 PADTTT
+2971 PSDTTK
-2977 LNYQTGLFTYRNHF
+2977 LDYATGLFTYRNHF

-3002 EATFVGVGKSA
+3002 ESSFVGVGKSA

-3057 FVTFTDAGLGNAHE
+3057 FVTFTDAGVGNAHE
-3071 LEFTKKLTKTVVGLD
+3071 LEFTKKLSKTIIGLD

-3098 THSLRFNNGGITA
+3098 THNLRFNNGGITA

-3291 ENNTGQNYV
+3291 QNNTGQNYI

-3349 GLGYAPLVGAK
+3349 GLGYAPLVGAQ
-3360 TLVKTNA
+3360 TLVKKDTN
-3367 SGGLTNIVG
+3367 GGLTEIVG
-3376 VNTWIGAKSIST
+3376 INTWIGAKSIST
-3388 ARYNN
+3388 ASYNN
-3393 LSGILEVE
+3393 LSGILEIQ

-3457 VVIDDNSITFTC
+3457 VVIDDNAITFTC

-3619 QRDIEIDVTGVD
+3619 QRDIEINVTGVD

-3717 HPDMVGTITVTAPVA
+3717 HPDMVGTITVTAAVA

-3751 GLHKL
+3751 GSHKL

-3797 ITAITPNSITVN
+3797 ITAVTPYSITVN

-3832 AFSIDA
+3832 SFSIDA

-3905 KVVRNGYAFQVGDV
+3905 KVARNGYAFQIGDV

-3946 NDFFSSWSFGELDY
+3946 NDFFASWSFGELDY
-3960 IDSVAGYQDGIR
+3960 IDSIAGYQDGIR

-4010 VLQKPGYAYN
+4010 VLQTPGYAYN
-4020 FTGGTSFTFSTAPKV
+4020 FTGGTSFTFTTAPKV

-4040 IFFYVGK
+4040 VFFYVGK

-4057 TETVKVGDDVFIKKH
+4057 TETLKVGDDVFIKKH
-4072 PLFQNTVDQL
+4072 PLFQSTVDQL
-4082 TSRTLTEL
+4082 TNRTLTEL

-4129 VYKTRNSIEPL
+4129 VYKTRNIIEPL
-4140 IFPTAKIIGDVNTNS
+4140 IFPTAKIIGDVNTDS

-4181 CDALIVSHD
+4181 CDAFIVTAD
-4190 EPVAAAFTATVNAS
+4190 EPVAAAFTATVNTS
-4204 GSVDT
+4204 GSIDT
-4209 LTITNP
+4209 LSITNP
-4215 GAGYTG
+4215 GFGYTG

-4268 TNPPNTIIEIPSA
+4268 TNPPNTIIEVPAA
-4281 TTQSVFNIA
+4281 TTQSIFNIA

-4295 SGIITGIAPATG
+4295 TGIITGIAPATG
-4307 SNGETAIKFMYNSLK
+4307 SNGETAIKFMFNSLK
-4322 DYTTL
+4322 DYTIL

-4337 TLVAGYPIVISDTKV
+4337 TLLAGYPIVISDTKV
-4352 GNGVTSVYSADGDIV
+4352 GNGVTSVYSADGDVV

-4382 ATSLAANGEVICNV
+4382 ITSLAANGEVICNV
-4396 QSTSVLSGITSTGS
+4396 QSTSNLTGIAATGN
-4410 FDQTNAGST
+4410 FDQTQAGLT
-4419 VSLGRISWGRIYN
+4419 TSLGRLSWGRIYN

-4445 GLTYNSGLNTHPT
+4445 GLTYNSGLTTHPT

-4472 VLARKPR
+4472 VLSRKPR

-4484 ITDLYVDNILPFYG
+4484 INDLYVDNILPFYG

>member
-75 SAISTSDTTIT
+75 SAITASDTTIT

-94 DDYGLLKIDDEII
+94 DDYGLLKIGDEII
-107 TYTGKTD
+107 TYTAKTE

-127 TGYDDSTEAYFS
+127 TGYDDTTEAYFS

-147 FKDTTAQAHTG
+147 FKDTTAEAHTA

-186 ELKFVDGLDVGNFIK
+186 EHKFVDGLDVGNFIK
-201 NARSFYQSKGIE
+201 NIRSFYQSKGIE
-213 ESVIILFKVLYGVEA
+213 ESIVILFKVLYGVEA

-242 ADYIRRELIVAEVLS
+242 ADYIRRELVVAEVLS

-267 IFRSVDLNTSASVS
+267 IFKSNDLNTNASVS
-281 DVEVFT
+281 EVEVFT

-301 YNERDLIEGEFIV
+301 YNDRDLIEGEFNI

-323 VEIGGETIAV
+323 VEIGDSIISV
-333 DSTIGFPDSG
+333 DSTIGFPAAG
-343 TLISGT
+343 TLISGDNIIT
-349 NTIAYTSK
+349 YTSK
-357 SISQFFGCTGVTT
+357 SVSQFFGCSGVTT

-380 NETVFGYENG
+380 NEIAFGYENG

-395 VELRITGVLSNFE
+395 VELRITGVLSSFE
-408 AIGDIPLMEAD
+408 ALSDIPLMEED
-419 EIISVKNVGEV
+419 EVISVKNVGEV
-430 IYNPVEDKTYKEV
+430 INNPVEDKTYKEV

-453 SRVNVDSINGAN
+453 SRVNVDTINGAN
-465 FTLKSDIDKSQFR
+465 FAVKSDIDKAQFR
-478 IGDSVDILVG
+478 VGDSVDILVG
-488 GSNVKA
+488 ASNVKA
-494 SADALITAIP
+494 SADAIITAIP
-504 NNTVLT
+504 NNRILT

-515 SFVPAAGVSYSIRRN
+515 SFTPAAGVSYSIRRN
-530 LKKSK
+530 LTKSR
-535 SSGVLIKLGQNIYI
+535 SSGVVIKLGQGVYI
-549 ANALNVYTDDFGQFG
+549 ANTLNVYTDDFNEFG

-572 GYTIQDEIVEST
+572 GYQIQDEIVEST
-584 IPDGTDANL
+584 IPDGTIANL
-593 GGFSTFF
+593 GGFSNFF
-600 KTYSIVK
+600 KTYSTVK

-629 GLNSGETYYVKLV
+629 GLTSGETYYVKLV

-658 NEFIRFAPVTGA
+658 NEFIRFGPVTATGT
-670 GDHKFTLVRH
+670 HNFTLVRH
-680 EDRLLSSNNILR
+680 EDRELSPNNILR

-707 RNLGNV
+707 RNLGNI

-721 ISSPDSADKV
+721 ISSPDSADKI

-754 NITVSTGAG
+754 NITISAGAG
-763 STAYVEPTVVGSVQK
+763 NTAYIEPIVTGSVKK

-822 PLSLGGGVDITNET
+822 PLTLGGGVDVTNET
-836 ITFRTNHGLVDGQ
+836 ITFRQNHGLVDGQ

-863 GDAYDPNNT
+863 GQAYDTNNT
-872 DTGNKLISGDEYVV
+872 ETGKLISGDEYVV
-886 KVVNPSTIKLHI
+886 KVVNTTTIKLHI

-915 SVPADATGVHKFRTL
+915 SVPSDATGIHKFRTL

-951 LRVKA
+951 LRAKP
-956 GHVSLEYNNIYYKGH
+956 GHVSVEYNTIEYKSH

-980 YTATETAVG
+980 YTATETPVG

-998 VDKIDDDTFRLIN
+998 VDKISDDSFKLID
-1011 LGADGTLTTE
+1011 LGSDGSLTTE
-1021 LTRRKFVDFTTTGSG
+1021 LTRKKHVDFTSVGSG

-1049 NVSYAGTTGGSFTF
+1049 NVSYAGTTGGTFTF
-1063 TPLVTGIIADAY
+1063 TPLVTGIVADAY

-1087 LNLHKKPLINVSEG
+1087 LNLHKKPLITVSEG
-1101 RNAQLAPIID
+1101 KNAQLAPIID
-1111 NGEIVAVQV
+1111 NGEIVAIQV

-1126 YVSFPD
+1126 YISMPD

-1146 ILKPVL
+1146 ILKPVI

-1209 NTKIFSNLYKNEK
+1209 STKIFSNLYKNNK

-1242 LFDGNH
+1242 SFDGNH

-1263 PFGYAE
+1263 PFGYGE

-1275 GVRIIKPGYEL
+1275 GVRLIKPGYEL
-1286 NASLVEDRPSFT
+1286 KTSSVEDRPGFT
-1298 HGFFTD
+1298 SGFFTD
-1304 DYQYTGTGDLDRHNG
+1304 DYQYTGVGDLDRHNG

-1332 AYFVGVTTSST
+1332 AYFVGVTTSQT
-1343 SADLEPVYPYFIG
+1343 SNDLEPLYPYFIG
-1356 ESYKSEVIKDNFTLD
+1356 ESYKSEVIEENFTLD
-1371 HSFDFNNSNLTRN
+1371 HSFDFNNSNLVRN
-1384 TFPYNVAKDE
+1384 TFPYNVSKEE

-1405 SFEQV
+1405 SFEQI

-1432 YVIGDR
+1432 YRIGDK
-1438 VNFDIVESGGV
+1438 VNFDIEGTGGV
-1449 GVRGEVSEIVGVAVT
+1449 GIRGEVSEIVGVAVT
-1464 AIDTTLDTYE
+1464 AIDTTLETVE

-1485 VSVYN
+1485 VSVYT
-1490 VGGWNV
+1490 VGGWNL
-1496 EDNDHVLVTG
+1496 ENNDTVLVTG
-1506 LSTSIVGLNGS
+1506 LSTSVVGLNGT
-1517 HKIGFSTETV
+1517 HKIGFSTEKV
-1527 SLAGTMTAYNSQPH
+1527 SLAGTMTAYNSSPH
-1541 GTFEDIFISSK
+1541 GTFEDIFTSTNLR
-1552 FATVSAGSTITVKS
+1552 TVGAGSTITVSS

-1573 TVVNDY
+1573 TVLNNY

-1593 VAHSFGSELR
+1593 VAHSFGSDLR
-1603 LNGNRITLPVKTK
+1603 LNGNRITLPIKTK
-1616 EFKSSLNKIAFFNAQ
+1616 EFKSNLDKLAFFNAA

-1645 TIGNVQDTISVP
+1645 TIGNVQETISVP
-1657 NRSIHLPNHPFKTGE
+1657 NRSIYLPDHPFKTGDE
-1672 KVIFTRSN
+1672 VTFTMSN
-1680 KPGTASLTVA
+1680 KPGTASITAA
-1690 NNAAQLDAFAIPDNT
+1690 NNAAQANTFTIPDNT
-1705 SLSSTLYVINKGT
+1705 SLTSTLYVINKGT
-1718 NYIGLATQVGL
+1718 DYIGLATQVGL

-1743 DDSEYKLRTDK
+1743 DNSEYKLTTNK
-1754 DQITADVS
+1754 SKITADVS
-1762 KIKTNVSCG
+1762 KIKTVVSCG
-1771 TTHGLKRG
+1771 TTHGLERG
-1779 DTIKFNVVPSSTV
+1779 DTIKFNVLPTSTV

-1800 KVKFNANERKLLI
+1800 RVKFNEGERKILI
-1813 NPTGITSS
+1813 NPIGITSS
-1821 NIDTSTNQITIDNH
+1821 NINTSTNQITISNH
-1835 GYKTG
+1835 GFKTG
-1840 DKVYYESVEVASG
+1840 DKVYYESIEVASG
-1853 LHTGSYFVIE
+1853 LHTGSYFVIG
-1863 DTSSKFRLAETLYES
+1863 DDSDRFRLAETRYES

-1894 HHTFSLVNPPINI
+1894 NHTFSLINPPINI
-1907 IRNNN
+1907 VRNNN

-1919 ASLSGYQFKIY
+1919 TSLSGYQLKIY
-1930 TDNQFSNEYVSSYD
+1930 TDNQFTNEYVSSYD

-1952 LGTIGVSTSA
+1952 VGTVGAGTTA
-1962 SLTLNYSQN
+1962 SLTLNHSEN

-1979 LEKSGYISTAD
+1979 LEKAGYISTAD
-1990 KGVDAYSELNFID
+1990 KEVLGFSELKYID
-2003 SPYNGTYNVFGI
+2003 SPYNGTYDVFGI
-2015 GSTTFKFSPSAL
+2015 GSTTFTFSPSSL
-2027 PEILNYTQ
+2027 PEILNYTE
-2035 DDAKLEYTTKSSN
+2035 DDATLSYTTKSTN
-2048 AINGSIGKVL
+2048 AINGSIGKIV
-2058 TLSKGFNFDRL
+2058 TLSKGFNFDKL

-2075 TSTNGVNANISAAS
+2075 TSTDGYNANISAAS

-2097 VRFRDIGY
+2097 VRFKDIGY

-2123 EIDNLDTIK
+2123 EIDNLDTINA
-2132 SIDIESGGSRYLSD
+2132 IDIESGGSRYLSD

-2156 KQVIDTTTFIAKAP
+2156 KKVIDTTTFVAKAP

-2175 EVEQLGPLFGI
+2175 EVEQLGPLFGL

-2191 RLISINNSNGVGISS
+2191 RLIAINNSNGVGISS
-2206 MQSGVQGIATCTLTT
+2206 MQTGSQGIATCTLTT
-2221 PFLGFSTALFAPG
+2221 PFLGFTTALFAPG

-2250 YNSEDYDYKF
+2250 YNSENYDYKF
-2260 FKVIAYNNASPATL
+2260 FQVVDYNNASPATL

-2281 DGVGLTTNPGFA
+2281 DGVGLTTNPGIA
-2293 KTNQSGFAQIVNKK
+2293 KINQSGFAQIINKK
-2307 NYPVINVIQERSP
+2307 NYPVINIIQNRSP

-2333 GYIPTNLRVSLV
+2333 GFIRTDLKVSLV

-2351 IRGSYN
+2351 IRGNYN

-2364 RGVVTGTIAD
+2364 RGMVTGTIAD
-2374 VTNVD
+2374 VTGID

-2385 NISYSSKNDIGW
+2385 NVDYSSNSDIGW

-2410 TPDNDY
+2410 TPNNDY

-2453 VTSTGSARAG
+2453 VTSTGSAKAG

-2481 VDTINNFDNT
+2481 VDVINNFDNT

-2498 SNIGLGNFLKSNKLQ
+2498 SNVGLGNFLKSNKLQ

-2546 DTFAEIEEVDAQDNV
+2546 DTFTELEEVDAQDNV

-2575 VQLSELVLQ
+2575 IQLSELVLQ

-2615 TRSLFFTPTDPF
+2615 TRSLFFTPTDPY

-2640 LYQQLPAGDVGI
+2640 LYQQLPSGDVGI

-2664 SFVAGITSIG
+2664 SFVSGITSIG
-2674 SINDPWRTAS
+2674 SPNDPWRTAS

-2738 DATTQSYSA
+2738 DAITQSYSA

-2961 GDPIYMKTFN
+2961 GDPIYMKTFD
-2971 PADTTT
+2971 PSDTTK
-2977 LNYQTGLFTYRNHF
+2977 LDYATGLFTYRNHF

-3002 EATFVGVGKSA
+3002 ESSFVGVGKSA

-3057 FVTFTDAGLGNAHE
+3057 FVTFTDAGVGNAHE
-3071 LEFTKKLTKTVVGLD
+3071 LEFTKKLSKTIIGLD

-3098 THSLRFNNGGITA
+3098 THNLRFNNGGISA

-3291 ENNTGQNYV
+3291 QNNTGQNYI

-3349 GLGYAPLVGAK
+3349 GLGYAPLVGAQ
-3360 TLVKTNA
+3360 TLVKKDSN
-3367 SGGLTNIVG
+3367 GGLTEIVG
-3376 VNTWIGAKSIST
+3376 INTWVGAKSIST
-3388 ARYNN
+3388 ASYNKF
-3393 LSGILEVE
+3393 SGILEIE

-3416 NDLEFKCPKTP
+3416 
-3427 VGTPT
+3427 VG
-3432 NATYN
+3432 
-3437 PATGVLILTI
+3437 L
-3447 PNHGLVNTDA
+3447 H
-3457 VVIDDNSITFTC
+3457 FTC
-3469 DKDGNATNHSYPRPT
+3469 T
-3484 DPASG
+3484 PAYSG
-3489 QYLTVSNVTTNT
+3489 
-3501 FRVNVGASAPSDQYV
+3501 
-3516 HTFVSA
+3516 
-3522 TTDSVKTI
+3522 I
-3530 GGGGYVGV
+3530 
-3538 TTTIFPDHDR
+3538 TTTIFPDHER
-3548 SLDVFNIIDANRLNV
+3548 SLDVYNVIDANRLNV

-3570 PHIYQGGGE
+3570 THHYNHSGE
-3579 IYKHYSLNHGSGYRG
+3579 IYKHFSLNHGSGYRG

-3604 YEHRFSRSL
+3604 FEHRFSRSL

-3619 QRDIEIDVTGVD
+3619 QRDIQIDVTGVD

-3681 GGSAV
+3681 GGSPV

-3717 HPDMVGTITVTAPVA
+3717 HPDMVGTITVTAAVA
-3732 LTPTSVQYTSHSGV
+3732 LTPTAAQYTPHSGV

-3751 GLHKL
+3751 GSHTL
-3756 TTSDTVGFTNNGL
+3756 TTSDTVGFTNNSL
-3769 FFRCSKDQYF
+3769 FFRCSDDQFF
-3779 TEHSYPR
+3779 TEQSYPR
-3786 STDPVAGINTS
+3786 STDPVSGINTS
-3797 ITAITPNSITVN
+3797 ITAVTSNSITVN

-3832 AFSIDA
+3832 SFSIDA
-3838 AGQDYINPRLMIPE
+3838 PGQDYINPRLIIPE

-3866 GIGSTTA
+3866 GIGSTTV

-3905 KVVRNGYAFQVGDV
+3905 KIARNGYAFQIGDV

-3946 NDFFSSWSFGELDY
+3946 NDFFASWSFGELDY
-3960 IDSVAGYQDGIR
+3960 IDSIAGYQDGIR

-4010 VLQKPGYAYN
+4010 VLQTPGYAYN
-4020 FTGGTSFTFSTAPKV
+4020 FTGGTSFTFTTAPKV

-4040 IFFYVGK
+4040 VFFYVGK

-4057 TETVKVGDDVFIKKH
+4057 TETLKVGDDVFIKKH
-4072 PLFQNTVDQL
+4072 PLFQSTVDQL
-4082 TSRTLTEL
+4082 TNRTLTEL

-4129 VYKTRNSIEPL
+4129 VYKTRNIIEPL
-4140 IFPTAKIIGDVNTNS
+4140 IFPTAKIIGDVNTDS

-4181 CDALIVSHD
+4181 CDAFIVTAD
-4190 EPVAAAFTATVNAS
+4190 EPVAAAFTATVNTS
-4204 GSVDT
+4204 GSIDN

-4215 GAGYTG
+4215 GFGYTG

-4268 TNPPNTIIEIPSA
+4268 TNPPNTIIEVPAA
-4281 TTQSVFNIA
+4281 TTQSIFNIA

-4295 SGIITGIAPATG
+4295 TGIITGIAPATG
-4307 SNGETAIKFMYNSLK
+4307 SNGETAIKFMFNSLK
-4322 DYTTL
+4322 DYTVL

-4337 TLVAGYPIVISDTKV
+4337 TLLAGYPIVISDTKV
-4352 GNGVTSVYSADGDIV
+4352 GNGVTSVYSADGDVV

-4382 ATSLAANGEVICNV
+4382 ITSLAANGEVICNV
-4396 QSTSVLSGITSTGS
+4396 QSTSNLTGIAATGN
-4410 FDQTNAGST
+4410 FDQTQAGLT
-4419 VSLGRISWGRIYN
+4419 TSLGRLSWGRIYN

-4445 GLTYNSGLNTHPT
+4445 GLTYNSGLTTHPT

-4472 VLARKPR
+4472 VLSRKPR

-4484 ITDLYVDNILPFYG
+4484 INDLYVDNILPFYG

>member
-75 SAISTSDTTIT
+75 SAITASDTTIT

-94 DDYGLLKIDDEII
+94 DDYGLLKIGDEII
-107 TYTGKTD
+107 TYTAKTE

-127 TGYDDSTEAYFS
+127 TGYDDTTEAYFS

-147 FKDTTAQAHTG
+147 FKDTTAEAHTA

-186 ELKFVDGLDVGNFIK
+186 EHKFVDGLDVGNFIK
-201 NARSFYQSKGIE
+201 NIRSFYQSKGIE
-213 ESVIILFKVLYGVEA
+213 ESIVILFKVLYGVEA

-242 ADYIRRELIVAEVLS
+242 ADYIRRELVVVEVLS

-267 IFRSVDLNTSASVS
+267 IFKSNDLNTNASVS
-281 DVEVFT
+281 EVEVFT

-301 YNERDLIEGEFIV
+301 YNDRDLIEGEFNI

-323 VEIGGETIAV
+323 VEIGDSIISV
-333 DSTIGFPDSG
+333 DSTIGFPAAG
-343 TLISGT
+343 TLISGDNIIT
-349 NTIAYTSK
+349 YTSK
-357 SISQFFGCTGVTT
+357 SVSQFFGCSGVTT

-380 NETVFGYENG
+380 NEIAFGYENG

-395 VELRITGVLSNFE
+395 VELRITGVLSSFE
-408 AIGDIPLMEAD
+408 ALSDIPLMEED
-419 EIISVKNVGEV
+419 EVISVKNVGEV
-430 IYNPVEDKTYKEV
+430 INNPVEDKTYKEV

-453 SRVNVDSINGAN
+453 SRVNVDTINGAN
-465 FTLKSDIDKSQFR
+465 FAVKSDIDKAQFR
-478 IGDSVDILVG
+478 VGDSVDILVG
-488 GSNVKA
+488 ASNVKA
-494 SADALITAIP
+494 SADAIITAIP
-504 NNTVLT
+504 NNRILT

-515 SFVPAAGVSYSIRRN
+515 SFTPAAGVSYSIRRN
-530 LKKSK
+530 LTKSR
-535 SSGVLIKLGQNIYI
+535 SSGVVIKLGQGVYI
-549 ANALNVYTDDFGQFG
+549 ANTLNVYTDDFNEFG

-572 GYTIQDEIVEST
+572 GYQIQDEIVEST
-584 IPDGTDANL
+584 IPDGTIANL
-593 GGFSTFF
+593 GGFSNFF
-600 KTYSIVK
+600 KTYSTVK

-629 GLNSGETYYVKLV
+629 GLTSGETYYVKLV

-658 NEFIRFAPVTGA
+658 NEFIRFGPVTATGT
-670 GDHKFTLVRH
+670 HNFTLVRH
-680 EDRLLSSNNILR
+680 EDRELSPNNILR

-707 RNLGNV
+707 RNLGNI

-721 ISSPDSADKV
+721 ISSPDSADKI

-754 NITVSTGAG
+754 NITISAGAG
-763 STAYVEPTVVGSVQK
+763 NTAYIEPIVTGSVKK

-822 PLSLGGGVDITNET
+822 PLTLGGGVDVTNET
-836 ITFRTNHGLVDGQ
+836 ITFRQNHGLVDGQ

-863 GDAYDPNNT
+863 GQAYDTNNT
-872 DTGNKLISGDEYVV
+872 ETGKLISGDEYVV
-886 KVVNPSTIKLHI
+886 KVVNTTTIKLHI

-915 SVPADATGVHKFRTL
+915 SVPSDATGIHKFRTL

-951 LRVKA
+951 LRAKP
-956 GHVSLEYNNIYYKGH
+956 GHVSVEYNTIEYKSH

-980 YTATETAVG
+980 YTATETSVG

-998 VDKIDDDTFRLIN
+998 VDKISDDSFKLID
-1011 LGADGTLTTE
+1011 LGSDGSLTTE
-1021 LTRRKFVDFTTTGSG
+1021 LTRKKHVDFTSVGSG

-1049 NVSYAGTTGGSFTF
+1049 NVSYAGTTGGTFTF
-1063 TPLVTGIIADAY
+1063 TPLVTGIVADAY

-1087 LNLHKKPLINVSEG
+1087 LNLHKKPLITVSEG
-1101 RNAQLAPIID
+1101 KNAQLAPIID
-1111 NGEIVAVQV
+1111 NGEIVAIQV

-1126 YVSFPD
+1126 YISMPD

-1146 ILKPVL
+1146 ILKPVI

-1209 NTKIFSNLYKNEK
+1209 STKIFSNLYKNNK

-1242 LFDGNH
+1242 SFDGNH

-1263 PFGYAE
+1263 PFGYGE

-1275 GVRIIKPGYEL
+1275 GVRLIKPGYEL
-1286 NASLVEDRPSFT
+1286 KTSSVEDRPGFT
-1298 HGFFTD
+1298 SGFFTD
-1304 DYQYTGTGDLDRHNG
+1304 DYQYTGVGDLDRHNG

-1332 AYFVGVTTSST
+1332 AYFVGVTTSQT
-1343 SADLEPVYPYFIG
+1343 SNDLEPLYPYFIG
-1356 ESYKSEVIKDNFTLD
+1356 ESYKSEVIEENFTLD
-1371 HSFDFNNSNLTRN
+1371 HSFDFNNSNLVRN
-1384 TFPYNVAKDE
+1384 TFPYNVSKEE

-1405 SFEQV
+1405 SFEQI

-1432 YVIGDR
+1432 YKIGDK
-1438 VNFDIVESGGV
+1438 VNFDIEGTGGV
-1449 GVRGEVSEIVGVAVT
+1449 GIRGEVSEIVGVAVT
-1464 AIDTTLDTYE
+1464 AIDTTLETVE

-1485 VSVYN
+1485 VSVYT
-1490 VGGWNV
+1490 VGGWNL
-1496 EDNDHVLVTG
+1496 ENNDTVLVTG
-1506 LSTSIVGLNGS
+1506 LSTSVVGLNGT
-1517 HKIGFSTETV
+1517 HKIGFSTEKV
-1527 SLAGTMTAYNSQPH
+1527 SLAGTMTAYNSSPH
-1541 GTFEDIFISSK
+1541 GTFEDIFTSTNLR
-1552 FATVSAGSTITVKS
+1552 TVGAGSTITVSS

-1573 TVVNDY
+1573 TVLNNY

-1593 VAHSFGSELR
+1593 VAHSFGSDLR
-1603 LNGNRITLPVKTK
+1603 LNGNRITLPIKTK
-1616 EFKSSLNKIAFFNAQ
+1616 EFKSNLDKLAFFNAA

-1645 TIGNVQDTISVP
+1645 TIGNVEETISVP
-1657 NRSIHLPNHPFKTGE
+1657 NRSIYLPDHPFKTGDE
-1672 KVIFTRSN
+1672 VTFTMSN
-1680 KPGTASLTVA
+1680 KPGTASITAA
-1690 NNAAQLDAFAIPDNT
+1690 NNAAQANTFTIPDNT
-1705 SLSSTLYVINKGT
+1705 SLTSTLYVINKGT
-1718 NYIGLATQVGL
+1718 DYIGLATQVGL

-1743 DDSEYKLRTDK
+1743 DNSEYKLTTNK
-1754 DQITADVS
+1754 SKITADVS
-1762 KIKTNVSCG
+1762 KIKTVVSCG
-1771 TTHGLKRG
+1771 TTHGLERG
-1779 DTIKFNVVPSSTV
+1779 DTIKFNVLPTSTV

-1800 KVKFNANERKLLI
+1800 RVKFNEGERKILI
-1813 NPTGITSS
+1813 NPIGITSS
-1821 NIDTSTNQITIDNH
+1821 NINTSTNQITISNH
-1835 GYKTG
+1835 GFKTG
-1840 DKVYYESVEVASG
+1840 DKVYYESIEVASG
-1853 LHTGSYFVIE
+1853 LHTGSYFVIG
-1863 DTSSKFRLAETLYES
+1863 DDSDRFRLAETRYES

-1894 HHTFSLVNPPINI
+1894 NHTFSLINPPINI
-1907 IRNNN
+1907 VRNNN

-1919 ASLSGYQFKIY
+1919 TSLSGYQLKIY
-1930 TDNQFSNEYVSSYD
+1930 TDNQFTNEYVSSYD

-1952 LGTIGVSTSA
+1952 VGTVGAGTTA
-1962 SLTLNYSQN
+1962 SLTLNHSEN

-1979 LEKSGYISTAD
+1979 LEKAGYISTAD
-1990 KGVDAYSELNFID
+1990 KEVLGFSELKYID
-2003 SPYNGTYNVFGI
+2003 SPYNGTYDVFGI
-2015 GSTTFKFSPSAL
+2015 GSTTFTFSPSSL
-2027 PEILNYTQ
+2027 PEILNYTE
-2035 DDAKLEYTTKSSN
+2035 DDATLSYTTKSTN
-2048 AINGSIGKVL
+2048 AINGSIGKIV
-2058 TLSKGFNFDRL
+2058 TLSKGFNFDKL

-2075 TSTNGVNANISAAS
+2075 TSTDGYNANISAAS

-2097 VRFRDIGY
+2097 VRFKDIGY

-2123 EIDNLDTIK
+2123 EIDNLDTINA
-2132 SIDIESGGSRYLSD
+2132 IDIESGGSRYLSD

-2156 KQVIDTTTFIAKAP
+2156 KKVIDTTTFVAKAP

-2175 EVEQLGPLFGI
+2175 EVEQLGPLFGL

-2191 RLISINNSNGVGISS
+2191 RLIAINNSNGVGISS
-2206 MQSGVQGIATCTLTT
+2206 MQTGSQGIATCTLTT
-2221 PFLGFSTALFAPG
+2221 PFLGFTTALFAPG

-2250 YNSEDYDYKF
+2250 YNSENYDYKF
-2260 FKVIAYNNASPATL
+2260 FQVVDYNNASPATL

-2281 DGVGLTTNPGFA
+2281 DGVGLTTNPGIA
-2293 KTNQSGFAQIVNKK
+2293 KINQSGFAQIINKK
-2307 NYPVINVIQERSP
+2307 NYPVINIIQNRSP

-2333 GYIPTNLRVSLV
+2333 GFIRTDLKVSLV

-2351 IRGSYN
+2351 IRGNYN

-2364 RGVVTGTIAD
+2364 RGMVTGTIAD
-2374 VTNVD
+2374 VTGID

-2385 NISYSSKNDIGW
+2385 NVDYSSNSDIGW

-2410 TPDNDY
+2410 TPNNDY

-2453 VTSTGSARAG
+2453 VTSTGSAKAG

-2481 VDTINNFDNT
+2481 VDVINNFDNT

-2498 SNIGLGNFLKSNKLQ
+2498 SNVGLGNFLKSNKLQ

-2546 DTFAEIEEVDAQDNV
+2546 DTFTELEEVDAQDNV

-2575 VQLSELVLQ
+2575 IQLSELVLQ

-2615 TRSLFFTPTDPF
+2615 TRSLFFTPTDPY

-2640 LYQQLPAGDVGI
+2640 LYQQLPSGDVGI

-2664 SFVAGITSIG
+2664 SFVSGITSIG
-2674 SINDPWRTAS
+2674 SPNDPWRTAS

-2738 DATTQSYSA
+2738 DAITQSYSA

-2961 GDPIYMKTFN
+2961 GDPIYMKTFD
-2971 PADTTT
+2971 PSDTTK
-2977 LNYQTGLFTYRNHF
+2977 LDYATGLFTYRNHF

-3002 EATFVGVGKSA
+3002 ESSFVGVGKSA

-3057 FVTFTDAGLGNAHE
+3057 FVTFTDAGVGNAHE
-3071 LEFTKKLTKTVVGLD
+3071 LEFTKKLSKTIIGLD

-3098 THSLRFNNGGITA
+3098 THNLRFNNGGISA

-3291 ENNTGQNYV
+3291 QNNTGQNYI

-3349 GLGYAPLVGAK
+3349 GLGYAPLVGAQ
-3360 TLVKTNA
+3360 TLVKKDSN
-3367 SGGLTNIVG
+3367 GGLTEIVG
-3376 VNTWIGAKSIST
+3376 INTWVGAKSIST
-3388 ARYNN
+3388 ASYNKF
-3393 LSGILEVE
+3393 SGILEIE

-3416 NDLEFKCPKTP
+3416 
-3427 VGTPT
+3427 VG
-3432 NATYN
+3432 
-3437 PATGVLILTI
+3437 L
-3447 PNHGLVNTDA
+3447 H
-3457 VVIDDNSITFTC
+3457 FTC
-3469 DKDGNATNHSYPRPT
+3469 T
-3484 DPASG
+3484 PAYSG
-3489 QYLTVSNVTTNT
+3489 
-3501 FRVNVGASAPSDQYV
+3501 
-3516 HTFVSA
+3516 
-3522 TTDSVKTI
+3522 I
-3530 GGGGYVGV
+3530 
-3538 TTTIFPDHDR
+3538 TTTIFPDHER
-3548 SLDVFNIIDANRLNV
+3548 SLDVYNVIDANRLNV

-3570 PHIYQGGGE
+3570 THHYNHSGE
-3579 IYKHYSLNHGSGYRG
+3579 IYKHFSLNHGSGYRG

-3604 YEHRFSRSL
+3604 FEHRFSRSL

-3619 QRDIEIDVTGVD
+3619 QRDIQIDVTGVD

-3681 GGSAV
+3681 GGSPV

-3717 HPDMVGTITVTAPVA
+3717 HPDMVGTITVTAAVA
-3732 LTPTSVQYTSHSGV
+3732 LTPTAAQYTPHSGV

-3751 GLHKL
+3751 GSHTL
-3756 TTSDTVGFTNNGL
+3756 TTSDTVGFTNNSL
-3769 FFRCSKDQYF
+3769 FFRCSDDQFF
-3779 TEHSYPR
+3779 TEQSYPR
-3786 STDPVAGINTS
+3786 STDPVSGINTS
-3797 ITAITPNSITVN
+3797 ITAVTSNSITVN

-3832 AFSIDA
+3832 SFSIDA
-3838 AGQDYINPRLMIPE
+3838 PGQDYINPRLIIPE

-3866 GIGSTTA
+3866 GIGSTTV

-3905 KVVRNGYAFQVGDV
+3905 KIARNGYAFQIGDV

-3946 NDFFSSWSFGELDY
+3946 NDFFASWSFGELDY
-3960 IDSVAGYQDGIR
+3960 IDSIAGYQDGIR

-4010 VLQKPGYAYN
+4010 VLQTPGYAYN
-4020 FTGGTSFTFSTAPKV
+4020 FTGGTSFTFTTAPKV

-4040 IFFYVGK
+4040 VFFYVGK

-4057 TETVKVGDDVFIKKH
+4057 TETLKVGDDVFIKKH
-4072 PLFQNTVDQL
+4072 PLFQSTVDQL
-4082 TSRTLTEL
+4082 TNRTLTEL

-4129 VYKTRNSIEPL
+4129 VYKTRNIIEPL
-4140 IFPTAKIIGDVNTNS
+4140 IFPTAKIIGDVNTDS

-4181 CDALIVSHD
+4181 CDAFIVTAD
-4190 EPVAAAFTATVNAS
+4190 EPVAAAFTATVNTS
-4204 GSVDT
+4204 GSIDT

-4215 GAGYTG
+4215 GFGYTG

-4268 TNPPNTIIEIPSA
+4268 TNPPNTIIEVPAA
-4281 TTQSVFNIA
+4281 TTQSIFNIA

-4295 SGIITGIAPATG
+4295 TGIITGIAPATG
-4307 SNGETAIKFMYNSLK
+4307 SNGETAIKFMFNSLK
-4322 DYTTL
+4322 DYTVL

-4337 TLVAGYPIVISDTKV
+4337 TLLAGYPIVISDTKV
-4352 GNGVTSVYSADGDIV
+4352 GNGVTSVYSADGDVV

-4382 ATSLAANGEVICNV
+4382 ITSLAANGEVICNV
-4396 QSTSVLSGITSTGS
+4396 QSTSNLTGIAATGN
-4410 FDQTNAGST
+4410 FDQTQAGLT
-4419 VSLGRISWGRIYN
+4419 TSLGRLSWGRIYN

-4445 GLTYNSGLNTHPT
+4445 GLTYNSGLTTHPT

-4472 VLARKPR
+4472 VLSRKPR

-4484 ITDLYVDNILPFYG
+4484 INDLYVDNILPFYG

>member
-75 SAISTSDTTIT
+75 SAITASDTTIT

-94 DDYGLLKIDDEII
+94 DDYGLLKIGDEII
-107 TYTGKTD
+107 TYTAKTE

-127 TGYDDSTEAYFS
+127 TGYDDTTEAYFS

-147 FKDTTAQAHTG
+147 FKDTTAEAHTA
-158 SSEVQ
+158 SSEIQ

-186 ELKFVDGLDVGNFIK
+186 EHKFVDGLDVGNFIK
-201 NARSFYQSKGIE
+201 NIRSFYQSKGIE
-213 ESVIILFKVLYGVEA
+213 ESIVILFKVLYGVEA

-242 ADYIRRELIVAEVLS
+242 ADYIRRELVVVEVLS

-267 IFRSVDLNTSASVS
+267 IFKSNDLNTNASVS
-281 DVEVFT
+281 EVEVFT

-301 YNERDLIEGEFIV
+301 YNDRDLIEGEFNI

-323 VEIGGETIAV
+323 VEIGDSIISV
-333 DSTIGFPDSG
+333 DSTIGFPAAG
-343 TLISGT
+343 TLISGDNIIT
-349 NTIAYTSK
+349 YTSK
-357 SISQFFGCTGVTT
+357 SVSQFFGCSGVTT

-380 NETVFGYENG
+380 NEIAFGYENG

-395 VELRITGVLSNFE
+395 VELRITGVLSSFE
-408 AIGDIPLMEAD
+408 ALSDIPLMEED
-419 EIISVKNVGEV
+419 EVISVKNVGEV
-430 IYNPVEDKTYKEV
+430 INNPVEDKTYKEV

-453 SRVNVDSINGAN
+453 SRVNVDTINGAN
-465 FTLKSDIDKSQFR
+465 FAVKSDIDKAQFR
-478 IGDSVDILVG
+478 VGDSVDVLVG
-488 GSNVKA
+488 ASNVKA
-494 SADALITAIP
+494 SADAIITAIP
-504 NNTVLT
+504 NNRILT

-515 SFVPAAGVSYSIRRN
+515 SFTPAAGVSYSIRRN
-530 LKKSK
+530 LTKSR
-535 SSGVLIKLGQNIYI
+535 SSGVVIKLGQGVYI
-549 ANALNVYTDDFGQFG
+549 ANTLNVYTDDFSKFG

-572 GYTIQDEIVEST
+572 GYQIQDEIVEST
-584 IPDGTDANL
+584 IPDGTIANL
-593 GGFSTFF
+593 GGFSNFF
-600 KTYSIVK
+600 KTYSTVK

-629 GLNSGETYYVKLV
+629 GLTSGETYYVKLV

-658 NEFIRFAPVTGA
+658 NEFIRFGPVTATGT
-670 GDHKFTLVRH
+670 HNFTLVRH
-680 EDRLLSSNNILR
+680 EDRELSPNNILR

-707 RNLGNV
+707 RNLGNI

-721 ISSPDSADKV
+721 ISSPDSADKI

-754 NITVSTGAG
+754 NITISAGAG
-763 STAYVEPTVVGSVQK
+763 NTAYIEPIVTGSVKK

-822 PLSLGGGVDITNET
+822 PLTLGGGVDVTNET
-836 ITFRTNHGLVDGQ
+836 ITFRQNHGLVDGQ

-863 GDAYDPNNT
+863 GQAYDTNNT
-872 DTGNKLISGDEYVV
+872 ETGKLISGDEYVV
-886 KVVNPSTIKLHI
+886 KVVNTTTIKLHI

-915 SVPADATGVHKFRTL
+915 SVPSDATGIHKFRTL

-951 LRVKA
+951 LRAKP
-956 GHVSLEYNNIYYKGH
+956 GHVSVEYNTIEYKSH

-980 YTATETAVG
+980 YTATETSVG

-998 VDKIDDDTFRLIN
+998 VDKISDDSFKLID
-1011 LGADGTLTTE
+1011 LGSDGSLTTE
-1021 LTRRKFVDFTTTGSG
+1021 LTRKKHVDFTSVGSG

-1049 NVSYAGTTGGSFTF
+1049 NVSYAGTTGGTFTF
-1063 TPLVTGIIADAY
+1063 TPLVTGIVADAY

-1087 LNLHKKPLINVSEG
+1087 LNLHKKPLITVSEG
-1101 RNAQLAPIID
+1101 KNAQLAPIID
-1111 NGEIVAVQV
+1111 NGEIVAIQV

-1126 YVSFPD
+1126 YISMPD

-1146 ILKPVL
+1146 ILKPVI

-1209 NTKIFSNLYKNEK
+1209 STKIFSNLYKNNK

-1242 LFDGNH
+1242 SFDGNH

-1263 PFGYAE
+1263 PFGYGE

-1275 GVRIIKPGYEL
+1275 GVRLIKPGYEL
-1286 NASLVEDRPSFT
+1286 KTSSVEDRPGFT
-1298 HGFFTD
+1298 SGFFTD
-1304 DYQYTGTGDLDRHNG
+1304 DYQYTGVGDLDRHNG

-1332 AYFVGVTTSST
+1332 AYFVGVTTSQT
-1343 SADLEPVYPYFIG
+1343 SNDLEPLYPYFIG
-1356 ESYKSEVIKDNFTLD
+1356 ESYKSEVIEENFTLD
-1371 HSFDFNNSNLTRN
+1371 HSFDFNNSNLVRN
-1384 TFPYNVAKDE
+1384 TFPYNVSKEE

-1405 SFEQV
+1405 SFEQI

-1432 YVIGDR
+1432 YRIGDK
-1438 VNFDIVESGGV
+1438 VNFDIEGTGGV
-1449 GVRGEVSEIVGVAVT
+1449 GIRGEVSEIVGVAVT
-1464 AIDTTLDTYE
+1464 AIDTTLETVE

-1485 VSVYN
+1485 VSVYT
-1490 VGGWNV
+1490 VGGWNL
-1496 EDNDHVLVTG
+1496 ENNDTVLVTG
-1506 LSTSIVGLNGS
+1506 LSTSVVGLNGT
-1517 HKIGFSTETV
+1517 HKIGFSTEKV
-1527 SLAGTMTAYNSQPH
+1527 SLAGTMTAYNSSPH
-1541 GTFEDIFISSK
+1541 GTFEDIFTSTNLR
-1552 FATVSAGSTITVKS
+1552 TVGAGSTITVSS

-1573 TVVNDY
+1573 TVLNNY

-1593 VAHSFGSELR
+1593 VAHSFGSDLR
-1603 LNGNRITLPVKTK
+1603 LNGNRITLPIKTK
-1616 EFKSSLNKIAFFNAQ
+1616 EFKSNLDKLAFFNAA

-1645 TIGNVQDTISVP
+1645 TIGNVQETISVP
-1657 NRSIHLPNHPFKTGE
+1657 NRSIYLPDHPFKTGDE
-1672 KVIFTRSN
+1672 VTFTMSN
-1680 KPGTASLTVA
+1680 KPGTASITAA
-1690 NNAAQLDAFAIPDNT
+1690 NNAAQANTFTIPDNT
-1705 SLSSTLYVINKGT
+1705 SLTSTLYVINKGT
-1718 NYIGLATQVGL
+1718 DYIGLATQVGL

-1743 DDSEYKLRTDK
+1743 DNSEYKLTTNK
-1754 DQITADVS
+1754 SKITADVS
-1762 KIKTNVSCG
+1762 KIKTVVSCG
-1771 TTHGLKRG
+1771 TTHGLERG
-1779 DTIKFNVVPSSTV
+1779 DTIKFNVLPTSTV

-1800 KVKFNANERKLLI
+1800 RVKFNEGERKILI
-1813 NPTGITSS
+1813 NPIGITSS
-1821 NIDTSTNQITIDNH
+1821 NINTSTNQITISNH
-1835 GYKTG
+1835 GFKTG
-1840 DKVYYESVEVASG
+1840 DKVYYESIEVASG
-1853 LHTGSYFVIE
+1853 LHTGSYFVIG
-1863 DTSSKFRLAETLYES
+1863 DDSDRFRLAETRYES

-1894 HHTFSLVNPPINI
+1894 NHTFSLINPPINI
-1907 IRNNN
+1907 VRNNN

-1919 ASLSGYQFKIY
+1919 TSLSGYQLKIY
-1930 TDNQFSNEYVSSYD
+1930 TDNQFTNEYVSSYD

-1952 LGTIGVSTSA
+1952 VGTVGAGTTA
-1962 SLTLNYSQN
+1962 SLTLNHSEN

-1979 LEKSGYISTAD
+1979 LEKAGYISTAD
-1990 KGVDAYSELNFID
+1990 KEVLGFSELKYID
-2003 SPYNGTYNVFGI
+2003 SPYNGTYDVFGI
-2015 GSTTFKFSPSAL
+2015 GSTTFTFSPSSL
-2027 PEILNYTQ
+2027 PEILNYTE
-2035 DDAKLEYTTKSSN
+2035 DDATLSYTTKSTN
-2048 AINGSIGKVL
+2048 AINGSIGKIV
-2058 TLSKGFNFDRL
+2058 TLSKGFNFDKL

-2075 TSTNGVNANISAAS
+2075 TSTDGYNANISAAS

-2097 VRFRDIGY
+2097 VRFKDIGY

-2123 EIDNLDTIK
+2123 EIDNLDTINA
-2132 SIDIESGGSRYLSD
+2132 IDIESGGSRYLSD

-2156 KQVIDTTTFIAKAP
+2156 KKVIDTTTFVAKAP

-2175 EVEQLGPLFGI
+2175 EVEQLGPLFGL

-2191 RLISINNSNGVGISS
+2191 RLIAINNSNGVGISS
-2206 MQSGVQGIATCTLTT
+2206 MQTGSQGIATCTLTT
-2221 PFLGFSTALFAPG
+2221 PFLGFTTALFAPG

-2250 YNSEDYDYKF
+2250 YNSENYDYKF
-2260 FKVIAYNNASPATL
+2260 FQVVDYNNASPATL

-2281 DGVGLTTNPGFA
+2281 DGVGLTTNPGIA
-2293 KTNQSGFAQIVNKK
+2293 KINQSGFAQIINKK
-2307 NYPVINVIQERSP
+2307 NYPVINIIQNRSP

-2333 GYIPTNLRVSLV
+2333 GFIRTDLKVSLV

-2351 IRGSYN
+2351 IRGNYN

-2364 RGVVTGTIAD
+2364 RGMVTGTIAD
-2374 VTNVD
+2374 VTGID

-2385 NISYSSKNDIGW
+2385 NVDYSSNSDIGW

-2410 TPDNDY
+2410 TPNNDY

-2453 VTSTGSARAG
+2453 VTSTGSAKAG

-2481 VDTINNFDNT
+2481 VDVINNFDNT

-2498 SNIGLGNFLKSNKLQ
+2498 SNVGLGNFLKSNKLQ

-2546 DTFAEIEEVDAQDNV
+2546 DTFTELEEVDAQDNV

-2575 VQLSELVLQ
+2575 IQLSELVLQ

-2615 TRSLFFTPTDPF
+2615 TRSLFFTPTDPY

-2640 LYQQLPAGDVGI
+2640 LYQQLPSGDVGI

-2664 SFVAGITSIG
+2664 SFVSGITSIG
-2674 SINDPWRTAS
+2674 SPNDPWRTAS

-2738 DATTQSYSA
+2738 DAITQSYSA

-2961 GDPIYMKTFN
+2961 GDPIYMKTFD
-2971 PADTTT
+2971 PSDTTK
-2977 LNYQTGLFTYRNHF
+2977 LDYATGLFTYRNHF

-3002 EATFVGVGKSA
+3002 ESSFVGVGKSA

-3057 FVTFTDAGLGNAHE
+3057 FVTFTDAGVGNAHE
-3071 LEFTKKLTKTVVGLD
+3071 LEFTKKLSKTIIGLD

-3098 THSLRFNNGGITA
+3098 THNLRFNNGGISA

-3291 ENNTGQNYV
+3291 QNNTGQNYI

-3349 GLGYAPLVGAK
+3349 GLGYAPLVGAQ
-3360 TLVKTNA
+3360 TLVKKDSN
-3367 SGGLTNIVG
+3367 GGLTEIVG
-3376 VNTWIGAKSIST
+3376 INTWVGAKSIST
-3388 ARYNN
+3388 ASYNKF
-3393 LSGILEVE
+3393 SGILEIE

-3416 NDLEFKCPKTP
+3416 
-3427 VGTPT
+3427 VG
-3432 NATYN
+3432 
-3437 PATGVLILTI
+3437 L
-3447 PNHGLVNTDA
+3447 H
-3457 VVIDDNSITFTC
+3457 FTC
-3469 DKDGNATNHSYPRPT
+3469 T
-3484 DPASG
+3484 PAYSG
-3489 QYLTVSNVTTNT
+3489 
-3501 FRVNVGASAPSDQYV
+3501 
-3516 HTFVSA
+3516 
-3522 TTDSVKTI
+3522 I
-3530 GGGGYVGV
+3530 
-3538 TTTIFPDHDR
+3538 TTTIFPDHER
-3548 SLDVFNIIDANRLNV
+3548 SLDVYNVIDANRLNV

-3570 PHIYQGGGE
+3570 THHYNHSGE
-3579 IYKHYSLNHGSGYRG
+3579 IYKHFSLNHGSGYRG

-3604 YEHRFSRSL
+3604 FEHRFSRSL

-3619 QRDIEIDVTGVD
+3619 QRDIQIDVTGVD

-3681 GGSAV
+3681 GGSPV

-3717 HPDMVGTITVTAPVA
+3717 HPDMVGTITVTAAVA
-3732 LTPTSVQYTSHSGV
+3732 LTPTAAQYTPHSGV

-3751 GLHKL
+3751 GSHTL
-3756 TTSDTVGFTNNGL
+3756 TTSDTVGFTNNSL
-3769 FFRCSKDQYF
+3769 FFRCSDDQFF
-3779 TEHSYPR
+3779 TEQSYPR
-3786 STDPVAGINTS
+3786 STDPVSGINTS
-3797 ITAITPNSITVN
+3797 ITAVTSNSITVN

-3832 AFSIDA
+3832 SFSIDA
-3838 AGQDYINPRLMIPE
+3838 PGQDYINPRLIIPE

-3866 GIGSTTA
+3866 GIGSTTV

-3905 KVVRNGYAFQVGDV
+3905 KIARNGYAFQIGDV

-3946 NDFFSSWSFGELDY
+3946 NDFFASWSFGELDY
-3960 IDSVAGYQDGIR
+3960 IDSIAGYQDGIR

-4010 VLQKPGYAYN
+4010 VLQTPGYAYN
-4020 FTGGTSFTFSTAPKV
+4020 FTGGTSFTFTTAPKV

-4040 IFFYVGK
+4040 VFFYVGK

-4057 TETVKVGDDVFIKKH
+4057 TETLKVGDDVFIKKH
-4072 PLFQNTVDQL
+4072 PLFQSTVDQL
-4082 TSRTLTEL
+4082 TNRTLTEL

-4129 VYKTRNSIEPL
+4129 VYKTRNIIEPL
-4140 IFPTAKIIGDVNTNS
+4140 IFPTAKIIGDVNTDS

-4181 CDALIVSHD
+4181 CDAFIVTAD
-4190 EPVAAAFTATVNAS
+4190 EPVAAAFTATVNTS
-4204 GSVDT
+4204 GSIDN

-4215 GAGYTG
+4215 GFGYTG

-4268 TNPPNTIIEIPSA
+4268 TNPPNTIIEVPAA
-4281 TTQSVFNIA
+4281 TTQSIFNIA

-4295 SGIITGIAPATG
+4295 TGIITGIAPATG
-4307 SNGETAIKFMYNSLK
+4307 SNGETAIKFMFNSLK
-4322 DYTTL
+4322 DYTVL

-4337 TLVAGYPIVISDTKV
+4337 TLLAGYPIVISDTKV
-4352 GNGVTSVYSADGDIV
+4352 GNGVTSVYSADGDVV

-4382 ATSLAANGEVICNV
+4382 ITSLAANGEVICNV
-4396 QSTSVLSGITSTGS
+4396 QSTSNLTGIAATGN
-4410 FDQTNAGST
+4410 FDQTQAGLT
-4419 VSLGRISWGRIYN
+4419 TSLGRLSWGRIYN

-4445 GLTYNSGLNTHPT
+4445 GLTYNSGLTTHPT

-4472 VLARKPR
+4472 VLSRKPR

-4484 ITDLYVDNILPFYG
+4484 INDLYVDNILPFYG

>member
-75 SAISTSDTTIT
+75 SAITASDTTIT

-94 DDYGLLKIDDEII
+94 DDYGLLKIGDEII
-107 TYTGKTD
+107 TYTAKTE

-127 TGYDDSTEAYFS
+127 TGYDDTTEAYFS

-147 FKDTTAQAHTG
+147 FKDTTAEAHTA
-158 SSEVQ
+158 SSEIQ

-186 ELKFVDGLDVGNFIK
+186 EHKFVDGLDVGNFIK
-201 NARSFYQSKGIE
+201 NIRSFYQSKGIE
-213 ESVIILFKVLYGVEA
+213 ESIVILFKVLYGVEA

-242 ADYIRRELIVAEVLS
+242 ADYIRRELVVVEVLS

-267 IFRSVDLNTSASVS
+267 IFKSNDLNTNASVS
-281 DVEVFT
+281 EVEVFT

-301 YNERDLIEGEFIV
+301 YNDRDLIEGEFNI

-323 VEIGGETIAV
+323 VEIGDSIISV
-333 DSTIGFPDSG
+333 DSTIGFPAAG
-343 TLISGT
+343 TLISGDNIIT
-349 NTIAYTSK
+349 YTSK
-357 SISQFFGCTGVTT
+357 SVSQFFGCSGVTT

-380 NETVFGYENG
+380 NEIAFGYENG

-395 VELRITGVLSNFE
+395 VELRITGVLSSFE
-408 AIGDIPLMEAD
+408 ALSDIPLMEED
-419 EIISVKNVGEV
+419 EVISVKNVGEV
-430 IYNPVEDKTYKEV
+430 INNPVEDKTYKEV

-453 SRVNVDSINGAN
+453 SRVNVDTINGAN
-465 FTLKSDIDKSQFR
+465 FAVKSDIDKAQFR
-478 IGDSVDILVG
+478 VGDSVDILVG
-488 GSNVKA
+488 ASNVKA
-494 SADALITAIP
+494 SADAIITAIP
-504 NNTVLT
+504 NNRILT

-515 SFVPAAGVSYSIRRN
+515 SFTPAAGVSYSIRRN
-530 LKKSK
+530 LTKSR
-535 SSGVLIKLGQNIYI
+535 SSGVVIKLGQGVYI
-549 ANALNVYTDDFGQFG
+549 ANTLNVYTDDFSKFG

-572 GYTIQDEIVEST
+572 GYQIQDEIVEST
-584 IPDGTDANL
+584 IPDGTIANL
-593 GGFSTFF
+593 GGFSNFF
-600 KTYSIVK
+600 KTYSTVK

-629 GLNSGETYYVKLV
+629 GLTSGETYYVKLV

-658 NEFIRFAPVTGA
+658 NEFIRFGPVTATGT
-670 GDHKFTLVRH
+670 HNFTLVRH
-680 EDRLLSSNNILR
+680 EDRELSPNNILR

-707 RNLGNV
+707 RNLGNI

-721 ISSPDSADKV
+721 ISSPDSADKI

-754 NITVSTGAG
+754 NITISAGAG
-763 STAYVEPTVVGSVQK
+763 NTAYIEPIVTGSVKK

-822 PLSLGGGVDITNET
+822 PLTLGGGVDVTNET
-836 ITFRTNHGLVDGQ
+836 ITFRQNHGLVDGQ

-863 GDAYDPNNT
+863 GQAYDTNNT
-872 DTGNKLISGDEYVV
+872 ETGKLISGDEYVV
-886 KVVNPSTIKLHI
+886 KVVNTTTIKLHI

-915 SVPADATGVHKFRTL
+915 SVPSDATGIHKFRTL

-951 LRVKA
+951 LRAKP
-956 GHVSLEYNNIYYKGH
+956 GHVSVEYNTIEYKSH

-980 YTATETAVG
+980 YTATETSVG

-998 VDKIDDDTFRLIN
+998 VDKISDDSFKLID
-1011 LGADGTLTTE
+1011 LGSDGSLTTE
-1021 LTRRKFVDFTTTGSG
+1021 LTRKKHVDFTSVGSG

-1049 NVSYAGTTGGSFTF
+1049 NVSYAGTTGGTFTF
-1063 TPLVTGIIADAY
+1063 TPLVTGIVADAY

-1087 LNLHKKPLINVSEG
+1087 LNLHKKPLITVSEG
-1101 RNAQLAPIID
+1101 KNAQLAPIID
-1111 NGEIVAVQV
+1111 NGEIVAIQV

-1126 YVSFPD
+1126 YISMPD

-1146 ILKPVL
+1146 ILKPVI

-1209 NTKIFSNLYKNEK
+1209 STKIFSNLYKNNK

-1242 LFDGNH
+1242 SFDGNH

-1263 PFGYAE
+1263 PFGYGE

-1275 GVRIIKPGYEL
+1275 GVRLIKPGYEL
-1286 NASLVEDRPSFT
+1286 KTSSVEDRPGFT
-1298 HGFFTD
+1298 SGFFTD
-1304 DYQYTGTGDLDRHNG
+1304 DYQYTGVGDLDRHNG

-1332 AYFVGVTTSST
+1332 AYFVGVTTSQT
-1343 SADLEPVYPYFIG
+1343 SNDLEPLYPYFIG
-1356 ESYKSEVIKDNFTLD
+1356 ESYKSEVIEENFTLD
-1371 HSFDFNNSNLTRN
+1371 HSFDFNNSNLVRN
-1384 TFPYNVAKDE
+1384 TFPYNVSKEE

-1405 SFEQV
+1405 SFEQI

-1432 YVIGDR
+1432 YRIGDK
-1438 VNFDIVESGGV
+1438 VNFDIEGTGGV
-1449 GVRGEVSEIVGVAVT
+1449 GIRGEVSEIVGVAVT
-1464 AIDTTLDTYE
+1464 AIDTTLETVE

-1485 VSVYN
+1485 VSVYT
-1490 VGGWNV
+1490 VGGWNL
-1496 EDNDHVLVTG
+1496 ENNDTVLVTG
-1506 LSTSIVGLNGS
+1506 LSTSVVGLNGT
-1517 HKIGFSTETV
+1517 HKIGFSTEKV
-1527 SLAGTMTAYNSQPH
+1527 SLAGTMTAYNSSPH
-1541 GTFEDIFISSK
+1541 GTFEDIFTSTNLR
-1552 FATVSAGSTITVKS
+1552 TVGAGSTITVSS

-1573 TVVNDY
+1573 TVLNNY

-1593 VAHSFGSELR
+1593 VAHSFGSDLR
-1603 LNGNRITLPVKTK
+1603 LNGNRITLPIKTK
-1616 EFKSSLNKIAFFNAQ
+1616 EFKSNLDKLAFFNAA

-1645 TIGNVQDTISVP
+1645 TIGNVEETISVP
-1657 NRSIHLPNHPFKTGE
+1657 NRSIYLPDHPFKTGDE
-1672 KVIFTRSN
+1672 VTFTMSN
-1680 KPGTASLTVA
+1680 KPGTASITAA
-1690 NNAAQLDAFAIPDNT
+1690 NNAAQANTFTIPDNT
-1705 SLSSTLYVINKGT
+1705 SLTSTLYVINKGT
-1718 NYIGLATQVGL
+1718 DYIGLATQVGL

-1743 DDSEYKLRTDK
+1743 DNSEYKLTTNK
-1754 DQITADVS
+1754 SKITADVS
-1762 KIKTNVSCG
+1762 KIKTVVSCG
-1771 TTHGLKRG
+1771 TTHGLERG
-1779 DTIKFNVVPSSTV
+1779 DTIKFNVLPTSTV

-1800 KVKFNANERKLLI
+1800 RVKFNEGERKILI
-1813 NPTGITSS
+1813 NPIGITSS
-1821 NIDTSTNQITIDNH
+1821 NINTSTNQITISNH
-1835 GYKTG
+1835 GFKTG
-1840 DKVYYESVEVASG
+1840 DKVYYESIEVASG
-1853 LHTGSYFVIE
+1853 LHTGSYFVIG
-1863 DTSSKFRLAETLYES
+1863 DDSDRFRLAETRYES

-1894 HHTFSLVNPPINI
+1894 NHTFSLINPPINI
-1907 IRNNN
+1907 VRNNN

-1919 ASLSGYQFKIY
+1919 TSLSGYQLKIY
-1930 TDNQFSNEYVSSYD
+1930 TDNQFTNEYVSSYD

-1952 LGTIGVSTSA
+1952 VGTVGAGTTA
-1962 SLTLNYSQN
+1962 SLTLNHSEN

-1979 LEKSGYISTAD
+1979 LEKAGYISTAD
-1990 KGVDAYSELNFID
+1990 KEVLGFSELKYID
-2003 SPYNGTYNVFGI
+2003 SPYNGTYDVFGI
-2015 GSTTFKFSPSAL
+2015 GSTTFTFSPSSL
-2027 PEILNYTQ
+2027 PEILNYTE
-2035 DDAKLEYTTKSSN
+2035 DDATLSYTTKSTN
-2048 AINGSIGKVL
+2048 AINGSIGKIV
-2058 TLSKGFNFDRL
+2058 TLSKGFNFDKL

-2075 TSTNGVNANISAAS
+2075 TSTDGYNANISAAS

-2097 VRFRDIGY
+2097 VRFKDIGY

-2123 EIDNLDTIK
+2123 EIDNLDTINA
-2132 SIDIESGGSRYLSD
+2132 IDIESGGSRYLSD

-2156 KQVIDTTTFIAKAP
+2156 KKVIDTTTFVAKAP

-2175 EVEQLGPLFGI
+2175 EVEQLGPLFGL

-2191 RLISINNSNGVGISS
+2191 RLIAINNSNGVGISS
-2206 MQSGVQGIATCTLTT
+2206 MQTGSQGIATCTLTT
-2221 PFLGFSTALFAPG
+2221 PFLGFTTALFAPG

-2250 YNSEDYDYKF
+2250 YNSENYDYKF
-2260 FKVIAYNNASPATL
+2260 FQVVDYNNASPATL

-2281 DGVGLTTNPGFA
+2281 DGVGLTTNPGIA
-2293 KTNQSGFAQIVNKK
+2293 KINQSGFAQIINKK
-2307 NYPVINVIQERSP
+2307 NYPVINIIQNRSP

-2333 GYIPTNLRVSLV
+2333 GFIRTDLKVSLV

-2351 IRGSYN
+2351 IRGNYN

-2364 RGVVTGTIAD
+2364 RGMVTGTIAD
-2374 VTNVD
+2374 VTGID

-2385 NISYSSKNDIGW
+2385 NVDYSSNSDIGW

-2410 TPDNDY
+2410 TPNNDY

-2453 VTSTGSARAG
+2453 VTSTGSAKAG

-2481 VDTINNFDNT
+2481 VDVINNFDNT

-2498 SNIGLGNFLKSNKLQ
+2498 SNVGLGNFLKSNKLQ

-2546 DTFAEIEEVDAQDNV
+2546 DTFTELEEVDAQDNV

-2575 VQLSELVLQ
+2575 IQLSELVLQ

-2615 TRSLFFTPTDPF
+2615 TRSLFFTPTDPY

-2640 LYQQLPAGDVGI
+2640 LYQQLPSGDVGI

-2664 SFVAGITSIG
+2664 SFVSGITSIG
-2674 SINDPWRTAS
+2674 SPNDPWRTAS

-2738 DATTQSYSA
+2738 DAITQSYSA

-2961 GDPIYMKTFN
+2961 GDPIYMKTFD
-2971 PADTTT
+2971 PSDTTK
-2977 LNYQTGLFTYRNHF
+2977 LDYATGLFTYRNHF

-3002 EATFVGVGKSA
+3002 ESSFVGVGKSA

-3057 FVTFTDAGLGNAHE
+3057 FVTFTDAGVGNAHE
-3071 LEFTKKLTKTVVGLD
+3071 LEFTKKLSKTIIGLD

-3098 THSLRFNNGGITA
+3098 THNLRFNNGGISA

-3291 ENNTGQNYV
+3291 QNNTGQNYI

-3349 GLGYAPLVGAK
+3349 GLGYAPLVGAQ
-3360 TLVKTNA
+3360 TLVKKDSN
-3367 SGGLTNIVG
+3367 GGLTEIVG
-3376 VNTWIGAKSIST
+3376 INTWVGAKSIST
-3388 ARYNN
+3388 ASYNKF
-3393 LSGILEVE
+3393 SGILEIE

-3416 NDLEFKCPKTP
+3416 
-3427 VGTPT
+3427 VG
-3432 NATYN
+3432 
-3437 PATGVLILTI
+3437 L
-3447 PNHGLVNTDA
+3447 H
-3457 VVIDDNSITFTC
+3457 FTC
-3469 DKDGNATNHSYPRPT
+3469 T
-3484 DPASG
+3484 PAYSG
-3489 QYLTVSNVTTNT
+3489 
-3501 FRVNVGASAPSDQYV
+3501 
-3516 HTFVSA
+3516 
-3522 TTDSVKTI
+3522 I
-3530 GGGGYVGV
+3530 
-3538 TTTIFPDHDR
+3538 TTTIFPDHER
-3548 SLDVFNIIDANRLNV
+3548 SLDVYNVIDANRLNV

-3570 PHIYQGGGE
+3570 THHYNHSGE
-3579 IYKHYSLNHGSGYRG
+3579 IYKHFSLNHGSGYRG

-3604 YEHRFSRSL
+3604 FEHRFSRSL

-3619 QRDIEIDVTGVD
+3619 QRDIQIDVTGVD

-3681 GGSAV
+3681 GGSPV

-3717 HPDMVGTITVTAPVA
+3717 HPDMVGTITVTAAVA
-3732 LTPTSVQYTSHSGV
+3732 LTPTAAQYTPHSGV

-3751 GLHKL
+3751 GSHTL
-3756 TTSDTVGFTNNGL
+3756 TTSDTVGFTNNSL
-3769 FFRCSKDQYF
+3769 FFRCSDDQFF
-3779 TEHSYPR
+3779 TEQSYPR
-3786 STDPVAGINTS
+3786 STDPVSGINTS
-3797 ITAITPNSITVN
+3797 ITAVTSNSITVN

-3832 AFSIDA
+3832 SFSIDA
-3838 AGQDYINPRLMIPE
+3838 PGQDYINPRLIIPE

-3866 GIGSTTA
+3866 GIGSTTV

-3905 KVVRNGYAFQVGDV
+3905 KIARNGYAFQIGDV

-3946 NDFFSSWSFGELDY
+3946 NDFFASWSFGELDY
-3960 IDSVAGYQDGIR
+3960 IDSIAGYQDGIR

-4010 VLQKPGYAYN
+4010 VLQTPGYAYN
-4020 FTGGTSFTFSTAPKV
+4020 FTGGTSFTFTTAPKV

-4040 IFFYVGK
+4040 VFFYVGK

-4057 TETVKVGDDVFIKKH
+4057 TETLKVGDDVFIKKH
-4072 PLFQNTVDQL
+4072 PLFQSTVDQL
-4082 TSRTLTEL
+4082 TNRTLTEL

-4129 VYKTRNSIEPL
+4129 VYKTRNIIEPL
-4140 IFPTAKIIGDVNTNS
+4140 IFPTAKIIGDVNTDS

-4181 CDALIVSHD
+4181 CDAFIVTAD
-4190 EPVAAAFTATVNAS
+4190 EPVAAAFTATVNTS
-4204 GSVDT
+4204 GSIDT

-4215 GAGYTG
+4215 GFGYTG

-4268 TNPPNTIIEIPSA
+4268 TNPPNTIIEVPAA
-4281 TTQSVFNIA
+4281 TTQSIFNIA

-4295 SGIITGIAPATG
+4295 TGIITGIAPATG
-4307 SNGETAIKFMYNSLK
+4307 SNGETAIKFMFNSLK
-4322 DYTTL
+4322 DYTVL

-4337 TLVAGYPIVISDTKV
+4337 TLLAGYPIVISDTKV
-4352 GNGVTSVYSADGDIV
+4352 GNGVTSVYSADGDVV

-4382 ATSLAANGEVICNV
+4382 ITSLAANGEVICNV
-4396 QSTSVLSGITSTGS
+4396 QSTSNLTGIAATGN
-4410 FDQTNAGST
+4410 FDQTQAGLT
-4419 VSLGRISWGRIYN
+4419 TSLGRLSWGRIYN

-4445 GLTYNSGLNTHPT
+4445 GLTYNSGLTTHPT

-4472 VLARKPR
+4472 VLSRKPR

-4484 ITDLYVDNILPFYG
+4484 INDLYVDNILPFYG